1 MRRIINERSRNRKKS
16 QNQLPKK
23 TYNTIFLGG
32 IEVEK
37 KQSLRLESNDKLLS
51 IISKNLMMHMDNSN
65 SGPSEIISETKVVT
79 SNQSNNTNSK
89 ANDNKTSSSKENQNT
104 NSSKEKISSKRT
116 GKNIF
121 FDNNIKMSSD
131 IGFIFNGKPVKKSE
145 EELLLDEQYNTI
157 DYFLKSLAEKNKA
170 FKSMHESKEAYSS
183 SNIGFLNTTKAS
195 TKSEEKNTKVTLQNL
210 IESDSRPLRGEY
222 PCIILND
229 KIDVEKA
236 DNKLEILM
244 KVMEDYK
251 DIIMERIYCKNFQD
265 RIMLSIFLCLSQL
278 SFKLYESKENS
289 KKLNNLRQYICG
301 MTGNIKY
308 NLTNNP
314 NFTFTSINQKYIEII
329 DIKNQSINQNEN
341 HSKENNNNEH
351 ENLSLQNEN
360 SSFISDK
367 SNMTSNDNNKDIGYK
382 YNYDDEEQDII
393 NENFEDFNEFNE
405 IDKEYLYQN
414 NNILYEMENEKE
426 NKNINNNENHPLFNK
441 HTSNDEDNEM
451 LSKISKNKFRRNATH
466 KINFEKGTN
475 KNNTNYT
482 SNFTMTSNRKQNNYD
497 FQITDINEKN
507 TEDKDNDTDDSIDSE
522 EGIYEIHENHKYD
535 IPKLL
540 FYEDHIKDKDKRKIN
555 KNNHVEIRA
564 DQEIIKDKK
573 RLKELNDMGYANIIT
588 IINKDPKFLPNHEL
602 NLTPF
607 EINEFIKEREKKQ
620 IQQII
625 LNNPKMKDKA
635 DEKKNNKNADNH
647 HNNSFF
653 SNLSKSDSYF
663 NEEEFDKN
671 KILNFADD
679 DEEEESDE
687 DEEDEEDDQKNN

>member
-16 QNQLPKK
+16 QNQVPKK

-32 IEVEK
+32 VEVEK
-37 KQSLRLESNDKLLS
+37 KQSLRLESNDKLFS
-51 IISKNLMMHMDNSN
+51 IIGQSLIRHMNNSN
-65 SGPSEIISETKVVT
+65 SNPSEIISESKIVT
-79 SNQSNNTNSK
+79 SNQSNNTNSRGLE
-89 ANDNKTSSSKENQNT
+89 NKTSSSKENLNT
-104 NSSKEKISSKRT
+104 NSSKDKMSLKRT
-116 GKNIF
+116 GKNNF
-121 FDNNIKMSSD
+121 NDYNIKMSSD
-131 IGFIFNGKPVKKSE
+131 VSFIFNGKPVKKSE
-145 EELLLDEQYNTI
+145 EELLLDDQYNTI
-157 DYFLKSLAEKNKA
+157 DYFLKSLAEKNKI

-210 IESDSRPLRGEY
+210 MESDIRHIRGEY
-222 PCIILND
+222 PSIILND

-251 DIIMERIYCKNFQD
+251 DIIMEKIYCKNFQD

-289 KKLNNLRQYICG
+289 KKLNNFRHYICG

-329 DIKNQSINQNEN
+329 DIKNQNINKNEN
-341 HSKENNNNEH
+341 HPKDNNNNNNEH
-351 ENLSLQNEN
+351 ANLSLHEN
-360 SSFISDK
+360 SSFLSEN
-367 SNMTSNDNNKDIGYK
+367 SNMTSNDNNKYISYK

-393 NENFEDFNEFNE
+393 NENFEDFNECNE
-405 IDKEYLYQN
+405 IDKDYLYQN
-414 NNILYEMENEKE
+414 NNILYGIDNEKE
-426 NKNINNNENHPLFNK
+426 NKNINNNENHPILNK
-441 HTSNDEDNEM
+441 HTSNDEDNEI
-451 LSKISKNKFRRNATH
+451 LTKLSKNKFRRNATH

-482 SNFTMTSNRKQNNYD
+482 SNVAMTTNRKQKNYE
-497 FQITDINEKN
+497 FQIIDINDKN
-507 TEDKDNDTDDSIDSE
+507 NLENKDNDIDDSIDSE

-540 FYEDHIKDKDKRKIN
+540 FYEDHINDKDKRKIN

-564 DQEIIKDKK
+564 DPEIIKDKK
-573 RLKELNDMGYANIIT
+573 RLKELNDMGYNNIIT
-588 IINKDPKFLPNHEL
+588 IINKDPNLLPNHEL

-625 LNNPKMKDKA
+625 LNNPKMKDK
-635 DEKKNNKNADNH
+635 DGEKRHVDNH

-653 SNLSKSDSYF
+653 SNISKSDSYI
-663 NEEEFDKN
+663 NEEEFGKN

-679 DEEEESDE
+679 EEEEENDE
-687 DEEDEEDDQKNN
+687 DEDDEEDDNNNK

>member
-16 QNQLPKK
+16 QNQVPKK

-32 IEVEK
+32 VEVEK
-37 KQSLRLESNDKLLS
+37 KQSLRLESNDKLFS
-51 IISKNLMMHMDNSN
+51 IIGQSLIRHMNNSN
-65 SGPSEIISETKVVT
+65 SNPSEIISESKIVT
-79 SNQSNNTNSK
+79 SNQSNNTNSRGLE
-89 ANDNKTSSSKENQNT
+89 NKTSSSKENLNT
-104 NSSKEKISSKRT
+104 NSSKDKMSLKRT
-116 GKNIF
+116 GKNNF
-121 FDNNIKMSSD
+121 NDYNIKMSSD
-131 IGFIFNGKPVKKSE
+131 VSFIFNGKPVKKSE
-145 EELLLDEQYNTI
+145 EELLLDDQYNTI
-157 DYFLKSLAEKNKA
+157 DYFLKSLAEKNKI

-210 IESDSRPLRGEY
+210 MESDIRHIRGEY
-222 PCIILND
+222 PSIILND

-251 DIIMERIYCKNFQD
+251 DIIMEKIYCKNFQD

-289 KKLNNLRQYICG
+289 KKLNNFRHYICG

-329 DIKNQSINQNEN
+329 DIKNQNINKNEN
-341 HSKENNNNEH
+341 HPKDNNNNNNEH
-351 ENLSLQNEN
+351 ENLSLHEN
-360 SSFISDK
+360 SSFLSEN
-367 SNMTSNDNNKDIGYK
+367 SNMTSNDNNKYISYK

-393 NENFEDFNEFNE
+393 NENFEDFNECNE
-405 IDKEYLYQN
+405 IDKDYLYQN
-414 NNILYEMENEKE
+414 NNILYGIDNEKE
-426 NKNINNNENHPLFNK
+426 NKNINNNENHPILNK
-441 HTSNDEDNEM
+441 HTSNDEDNEI
-451 LSKISKNKFRRNATH
+451 LTKLSKNKFRRNATH

-482 SNFTMTSNRKQNNYD
+482 SNVAMTTNRKQKNYE
-497 FQITDINEKN
+497 FQIIDINDKN
-507 TEDKDNDTDDSIDSE
+507 NLENKDNDIDDSIDSE

-540 FYEDHIKDKDKRKIN
+540 FYEDHINDKDKRKIN

-564 DQEIIKDKK
+564 DPEIIKDKK
-573 RLKELNDMGYANIIT
+573 RLKELNDMGYNNIIT
-588 IINKDPKFLPNHEL
+588 IINKDPNLLPNHEL

-625 LNNPKMKDKA
+625 LNNPKMKDK
-635 DEKKNNKNADNH
+635 DGEKRHVDNH

-653 SNLSKSDSYF
+653 SNISKSDSYI
-663 NEEEFDKN
+663 NEEEFGKN

-679 DEEEESDE
+679 EEEEENDE
-687 DEEDEEDDQKNN
+687 DEDDEEDDNNNK

>member
-16 QNQLPKK
+16 QNQVPKK

-32 IEVEK
+32 VEVEK
-37 KQSLRLESNDKLLS
+37 KQSLRLESNDKLFS
-51 IISKNLMMHMDNSN
+51 IIGQSLIRHMNNSN
-65 SGPSEIISETKVVT
+65 SNPSEIISESKIVT
-79 SNQSNNTNSK
+79 SNQSNNTNSRGLE
-89 ANDNKTSSSKENQNT
+89 NKTSSSKENLNT
-104 NSSKEKISSKRT
+104 NSSKDKMSLKRT
-116 GKNIF
+116 GKNNF
-121 FDNNIKMSSD
+121 NDYNIKMSSD
-131 IGFIFNGKPVKKSE
+131 VSFIFNGKPVKKSE
-145 EELLLDEQYNTI
+145 EELLLDDQYNTI
-157 DYFLKSLAEKNKA
+157 DYFLKSLAEKNKI

-210 IESDSRPLRGEY
+210 MESDIRHIRGEY
-222 PCIILND
+222 PSIILND

-251 DIIMERIYCKNFQD
+251 DIIMEKIYCKNFQD

-289 KKLNNLRQYICG
+289 KKLNNFRHYICG

-329 DIKNQSINQNEN
+329 DIKNQNINKNEN
-341 HSKENNNNEH
+341 HPKDNNNNNNEH
-351 ENLSLQNEN
+351 ENLSLHEN
-360 SSFISDK
+360 SSFLSEN
-367 SNMTSNDNNKDIGYK
+367 SNMTSNDNNKYISYK

-393 NENFEDFNEFNE
+393 NENFEDFNECNE
-405 IDKEYLYQN
+405 IDKDYLYQN
-414 NNILYEMENEKE
+414 NNILYGIDNEKE
-426 NKNINNNENHPLFNK
+426 NKNINNNENHPILNK
-441 HTSNDEDNEM
+441 HISNDEDNEI
-451 LSKISKNKFRRNATH
+451 LSKLSKNKFRRNATH

-482 SNFTMTSNRKQNNYD
+482 SNVAMTTNRKQKNYE
-497 FQITDINEKN
+497 FQIIDINDKN
-507 TEDKDNDTDDSIDSE
+507 NLENKDNDIDDSIDSE

-540 FYEDHIKDKDKRKIN
+540 FYEDHINDKDKRKIN

-564 DQEIIKDKK
+564 DPEIIKDKK
-573 RLKELNDMGYANIIT
+573 RLKELNDMGYNNIIT
-588 IINKDPKFLPNHEL
+588 IINKDPKLLPNHEL

-625 LNNPKMKDKA
+625 LNNPKMKDK
-635 DEKKNNKNADNH
+635 DGEKRHADNH

-653 SNLSKSDSYF
+653 SNLSKSDSYI
-663 NEEEFDKN
+663 NEEEFGKN

-679 DEEEESDE
+679 EEEEENDE
-687 DEEDEEDDQKNN
+687 DEDDEEDDNNNK

>member
-16 QNQLPKK
+16 QNQVPKK

-32 IEVEK
+32 VEVEK
-37 KQSLRLESNDKLLS
+37 KQSLRLESNDKLFS
-51 IISKNLMMHMDNSN
+51 IIGQSLIRHMNNSN
-65 SGPSEIISETKVVT
+65 SNPSEIISESKIVT
-79 SNQSNNTNSK
+79 SNQSNNTNSRGLE
-89 ANDNKTSSSKENQNT
+89 NKTSSSKENLNT
-104 NSSKEKISSKRT
+104 NSSKDKMSLKRT
-116 GKNIF
+116 GKNNF
-121 FDNNIKMSSD
+121 NDYNIKMSSD
-131 IGFIFNGKPVKKSE
+131 VSFIFNGKPVKKSE
-145 EELLLDEQYNTI
+145 EELLLDDQYNTI
-157 DYFLKSLAEKNKA
+157 DYFLKSLAEKNKI

-210 IESDSRPLRGEY
+210 MESDIRHIRGEY
-222 PCIILND
+222 PSIILND

-251 DIIMERIYCKNFQD
+251 DIIMEKIYCKNFQD

-289 KKLNNLRQYICG
+289 KKLNNFRHYICG

-329 DIKNQSINQNEN
+329 DIKNQNINKNEN
-341 HSKENNNNEH
+341 HPKDNNNNNNEH
-351 ENLSLQNEN
+351 ANLSLHEN
-360 SSFISDK
+360 SSFLSEN
-367 SNMTSNDNNKDIGYK
+367 SNMTSNDNNKYISYK

-393 NENFEDFNEFNE
+393 NENFEDFNECNE
-405 IDKEYLYQN
+405 IDKDYLYQN
-414 NNILYEMENEKE
+414 NNILYGMDNEKE
-426 NKNINNNENHPLFNK
+426 NKNINNNENHPILNK
-441 HTSNDEDNEM
+441 HTSNDEDNEI
-451 LSKISKNKFRRNATH
+451 LSKLSKNKFRRNATH

-482 SNFTMTSNRKQNNYD
+482 SNVAMTTNRKQKNYE
-497 FQITDINEKN
+497 FQIIDINDKN
-507 TEDKDNDTDDSIDSE
+507 NLENKDNDIDDSIDSE

-540 FYEDHIKDKDKRKIN
+540 FYEDHINDKDKRKIN

-564 DQEIIKDKK
+564 DPEIIKDKK
-573 RLKELNDMGYANIIT
+573 RLKELNDMGYNNIIT
-588 IINKDPKFLPNHEL
+588 IINKDPNLLPNHEL

-625 LNNPKMKDKA
+625 LNNPKMKDK
-635 DEKKNNKNADNH
+635 DGEKRHADNH

-653 SNLSKSDSYF
+653 SNISKSDSYI
-663 NEEEFDKN
+663 NEEEFGKN

-679 DEEEESDE
+679 EEEEENDE
-687 DEEDEEDDQKNN
+687 DEEDEEDDNNNK

>member
-16 QNQLPKK
+16 QNQPQKK
-23 TYNTIFLGG
+23 AYNTIFLGG
-32 IEVEK
+32 VEVEK

-51 IISKNLMMHMDNSN
+51 IIGQNLMMHMDNSN
-65 SGPSEIISETKVVT
+65 SSPSEIISETKVVT
-79 SNQSNNTNSK
+79 SNQSNNTNSRTI
-89 ANDNKTSSSKENQNT
+89 DNKTSSSKENQNT
-104 NSSKEKISSKRT
+104 NSSKEKISLKRT
-116 GKNIF
+116 GKSNF
-121 FDNNIKMSSD
+121 FDSNIKMSSD
-131 IGFIFNGKPVKKSE
+131 VSYIFNGKPVKKSE
-145 EELLLDEQYNTI
+145 DELMLDEQYNTLEI
-157 DYFLKSLAEKNKA
+157 FLKSLAEKNKT

-195 TKSEEKNTKVTLQNL
+195 TKSEDKNTKVTLQNL
-210 IESDSRPLRGEY
+210 MESDIRHIRGEY

-251 DIIMERIYCKNFQD
+251 DVIMERIYCKNFQD

-289 KKLNNLRQYICG
+289 KKLNNFRKYICG

-308 NLTNNP
+308 NLSNNP

-329 DIKNQSINQNEN
+329 DIKNQNINQNGN
-341 HSKENNNNEH
+341 HSKENNNNNNNEH
-351 ENLSLQNEN
+351 ENLSLQNEE
-360 SSFISDK
+360 SSFLSENLD
-367 SNMTSNDNNKDIGYK
+367 SNDNNKNVSYK
-382 YNYDDEEQDII
+382 YNYDDEEQEII

-405 IDKEYLYQN
+405 IDKDYQYQN

-426 NKNINNNENHPLFNK
+426 NKNISNNENHPIFNK
-441 HTSNDEDNEM
+441 RSSNEEVNEII
-451 LSKISKNKFRRNATH
+451 SKLPKNKFRRNATH
-466 KINFEKGTN
+466 KINYEKGTN

-482 SNFTMTSNRKQNNYD
+482 SNMTMTSNRKQNNYD
-497 FQITDINEKN
+497 FQIEDVNDKN
-507 TEDKDNDTDDSIDSE
+507 NLEDKNNGTDDSIDSE

-540 FYEDHIKDKDKRKIN
+540 FYEDHIRDKDKRKIN

-564 DQEIIKDKK
+564 DPEIVKDKK
-573 RLKELNDMGYANIIT
+573 RLKELNDMGVANIIT
-588 IINKDPKFLPNHEL
+588 IINKDPKLLPNHEL

-625 LNNPKMKDKA
+625 LNNPKMKNKV
-635 DEKKNNKNADNH
+635 DEKKHHKNTDNH
-647 HNNSFF
+647 YNNSFF
-653 SNLSKSDSYF
+653 SNLSKSDSYLH
-663 NEEEFDKN
+663 EEEFGKN

-679 DEEEESDE
+679 EEEEENDE
-687 DEEDEEDDQKNN
+687 GKEGNNNK

>member
-16 QNQLPKK
+16 QNQVPKK

-32 IEVEK
+32 VEVEK
-37 KQSLRLESNDKLLS
+37 KQSLRLESNDKLFS
-51 IISKNLMMHMDNSN
+51 IIGQSLIRHMNNSN
-65 SGPSEIISETKVVT
+65 SNPSEIISESKIVT
-79 SNQSNNTNSK
+79 SNQSNNTNSRGLE
-89 ANDNKTSSSKENQNT
+89 NKTSSSKENLNT
-104 NSSKEKISSKRT
+104 NSSKDKMSLKRT
-116 GKNIF
+116 GKNNF
-121 FDNNIKMSSD
+121 NDYNIKMSSD
-131 IGFIFNGKPVKKSE
+131 VSFIFNGKPVKKSE
-145 EELLLDEQYNTI
+145 EELLLDDQYNTI
-157 DYFLKSLAEKNKA
+157 DYFLKSLAEKNKI

-210 IESDSRPLRGEY
+210 MESDIRHIRGEY
-222 PCIILND
+222 PSIILND

-251 DIIMERIYCKNFQD
+251 DIIMEKIYCKNFQD

-289 KKLNNLRQYICG
+289 KKLNNFRHYICG

-329 DIKNQSINQNEN
+329 DIKNQNINKNEN
-341 HSKENNNNEH
+341 HPKDNNNNNNEH
-351 ENLSLQNEN
+351 ANLSLHEN
-360 SSFISDK
+360 SSFLSEN
-367 SNMTSNDNNKDIGYK
+367 SNMTSNDNNKYISYK

-393 NENFEDFNEFNE
+393 NENFEDFNECNE
-405 IDKEYLYQN
+405 IDKDYLYQN
-414 NNILYEMENEKE
+414 NNILYGMDNEKE
-426 NKNINNNENHPLFNK
+426 NKNINNNENHPILNK
-441 HTSNDEDNEM
+441 HTSNDEDNEI
-451 LSKISKNKFRRNATH
+451 LSKLSKNKFRRNATH

-482 SNFTMTSNRKQNNYD
+482 SNVAMTTNRKQKNYE
-497 FQITDINEKN
+497 FQIIDINDKN
-507 TEDKDNDTDDSIDSE
+507 NLENKDNDIDDSIDSE

-540 FYEDHIKDKDKRKIN
+540 FYEDHINDKDKRKIN

-564 DQEIIKDKK
+564 DPEIIKDKK
-573 RLKELNDMGYANIIT
+573 RLKELNDMGYNNIIT
-588 IINKDPKFLPNHEL
+588 IINKDPKLLPNHEL

-625 LNNPKMKDKA
+625 LNNPKMKDK
-635 DEKKNNKNADNH
+635 DGEKRHADNH

-653 SNLSKSDSYF
+653 SNISKSDSYI
-663 NEEEFDKN
+663 NEEEFGKN

-679 DEEEESDE
+679 EEEEENDE
-687 DEEDEEDDQKNN
+687 DEEDEEDDNNNK

>member
-16 QNQLPKK
+16 QNQVPKK

-32 IEVEK
+32 VEVEK
-37 KQSLRLESNDKLLS
+37 KQSLRLESNDKLFS
-51 IISKNLMMHMDNSN
+51 IIGQSLIRHMNNSN
-65 SGPSEIISETKVVT
+65 SNPSEIISESKIVT
-79 SNQSNNTNSK
+79 SNQSNNTNSRGLE
-89 ANDNKTSSSKENQNT
+89 NKTSSSKENLNT
-104 NSSKEKISSKRT
+104 NSSKDKMSLKRT
-116 GKNIF
+116 GKNNF
-121 FDNNIKMSSD
+121 NDYNIKMSSD
-131 IGFIFNGKPVKKSE
+131 VSFIFNGKPVKKSE
-145 EELLLDEQYNTI
+145 EELLLDDQYNTI
-157 DYFLKSLAEKNKA
+157 DYFLKSLAEKNKI

-210 IESDSRPLRGEY
+210 MESDIRHIRGEY
-222 PCIILND
+222 PSIILND

-251 DIIMERIYCKNFQD
+251 DIIMEKIYCKNFQD

-289 KKLNNLRQYICG
+289 KKLNNFRHYICG

-329 DIKNQSINQNEN
+329 DIKNQNINKNEN
-341 HSKENNNNEH
+341 HPKDNNNNNNEH
-351 ENLSLQNEN
+351 TNLSLHEN
-360 SSFISDK
+360 SSFLSEN
-367 SNMTSNDNNKDIGYK
+367 SNMTSNDNNKYISYK

-393 NENFEDFNEFNE
+393 NENFEDFNECNE
-405 IDKEYLYQN
+405 IDKDYLYQN
-414 NNILYEMENEKE
+414 NNILYGMDNEKE
-426 NKNINNNENHPLFNK
+426 NKNINNNENHPILNK
-441 HTSNDEDNEM
+441 HTSNDEDNEI
-451 LSKISKNKFRRNATH
+451 LTKLSKNKFRRNATH

-482 SNFTMTSNRKQNNYD
+482 SNVAMTTNRKQKNYE
-497 FQITDINEKN
+497 FQIIDINDKN
-507 TEDKDNDTDDSIDSE
+507 NLENKDNDIDDSIDSE

-540 FYEDHIKDKDKRKIN
+540 FYEDHINDKDKRKIN

-564 DQEIIKDKK
+564 DPEIIKDKK
-573 RLKELNDMGYANIIT
+573 RLKELNDMGYNNIIT
-588 IINKDPKFLPNHEL
+588 IINKDPNLLPNHEL

-625 LNNPKMKDKA
+625 LNNPKMKDK
-635 DEKKNNKNADNH
+635 DGEKRHADNH

-653 SNLSKSDSYF
+653 SNLSKSDSYI
-663 NEEEFDKN
+663 NEEEFGKN

-679 DEEEESDE
+679 EEEEENDE
-687 DEEDEEDDQKNN
+687 DEEDEEDDNNNK

>member
-16 QNQLPKK
+16 QNQVPKK

-32 IEVEK
+32 VEVEK
-37 KQSLRLESNDKLLS
+37 KQSLRLESNDKLFS
-51 IISKNLMMHMDNSN
+51 IIGQSLIRHMNNSN
-65 SGPSEIISETKVVT
+65 SNPSEIISESKIVT
-79 SNQSNNTNSK
+79 SNQSNNTNSRGLE
-89 ANDNKTSSSKENQNT
+89 NKTSSSKENLNT
-104 NSSKEKISSKRT
+104 NSSKDKMSLKRT
-116 GKNIF
+116 GKNNF
-121 FDNNIKMSSD
+121 NDYNIKMSSD
-131 IGFIFNGKPVKKSE
+131 VSFIFNGKPVKKSE
-145 EELLLDEQYNTI
+145 EELLLDDQYNTI
-157 DYFLKSLAEKNKA
+157 DYFLKSLAEKNKI

-210 IESDSRPLRGEY
+210 MESDIRHIRGEY
-222 PCIILND
+222 PSIILND

-251 DIIMERIYCKNFQD
+251 DIIMEKIYCKNFQD

-289 KKLNNLRQYICG
+289 KKLNNFRHYICG

-329 DIKNQSINQNEN
+329 DIKNQNLNKNEN
-341 HSKENNNNEH
+341 HPKDNNNNNNEH
-351 ENLSLQNEN
+351 ENLSLHEN
-360 SSFISDK
+360 SSFLSEN
-367 SNMTSNDNNKDIGYK
+367 SNMTSNDNNKYISYK

-393 NENFEDFNEFNE
+393 NENFEDFNECNE
-405 IDKEYLYQN
+405 IDKDYLYQN
-414 NNILYEMENEKE
+414 NNILYGMDNEKE
-426 NKNINNNENHPLFNK
+426 NKNINNNENHPILNK
-441 HTSNDEDNEM
+441 HTSNDEDNEI
-451 LSKISKNKFRRNATH
+451 LTKLSKNKFRRNATH

-482 SNFTMTSNRKQNNYD
+482 SNVAMTTNRKQKNYE
-497 FQITDINEKN
+497 FQIIDINDKN
-507 TEDKDNDTDDSIDSE
+507 NLENKDNDIDDSIDSE

-540 FYEDHIKDKDKRKIN
+540 FYEDHINDKDKRKIN

-564 DQEIIKDKK
+564 DPEIIKDKK
-573 RLKELNDMGYANIIT
+573 RLKELNDMGYNNIIT
-588 IINKDPKFLPNHEL
+588 IINKDPKLLPNHEL

-625 LNNPKMKDKA
+625 LNNPKMKDK
-635 DEKKNNKNADNH
+635 DGEKRHADNH

-653 SNLSKSDSYF
+653 SNISKSDSYI
-663 NEEEFDKN
+663 NEEEFGKN

-679 DEEEESDE
+679 EEEEENDE
-687 DEEDEEDDQKNN
+687 DEEDEEDDNNNK

>member
-16 QNQLPKK
+16 QNQVPKK

-32 IEVEK
+32 VEVEK
-37 KQSLRLESNDKLLS
+37 KQSLRLESNDKLFS
-51 IISKNLMMHMDNSN
+51 IIGQSLIRHMNNSN
-65 SGPSEIISETKVVT
+65 SNPSEIISESKIVT
-79 SNQSNNTNSK
+79 SNQSNNTNSRGLE
-89 ANDNKTSSSKENQNT
+89 NKTSSSKENLNT
-104 NSSKEKISSKRT
+104 NSSKDKMSLKRT
-116 GKNIF
+116 GKNNF
-121 FDNNIKMSSD
+121 NDYNIKMSSD
-131 IGFIFNGKPVKKSE
+131 VSFIFNGKPVKKSE
-145 EELLLDEQYNTI
+145 EELLLDDQYNTI
-157 DYFLKSLAEKNKA
+157 DYFLKSLAEKNKI

-210 IESDSRPLRGEY
+210 MESDIRHIRGEY
-222 PCIILND
+222 PSIILND

-236 DNKLEILM
+236 DNKLEELM

-251 DIIMERIYCKNFQD
+251 DIIMEKIYCKNFQD

-289 KKLNNLRQYICG
+289 KKLNNFRHYICG

-329 DIKNQSINQNEN
+329 DIKNQNINKNEN
-341 HSKENNNNEH
+341 HPKDNNNNNNEH
-351 ENLSLQNEN
+351 ANLSLHEN
-360 SSFISDK
+360 SSFLSEN
-367 SNMTSNDNNKDIGYK
+367 SNMTSNDNNKYISYK

-393 NENFEDFNEFNE
+393 NENFEDFNECNE
-405 IDKEYLYQN
+405 IDKDYLYQN
-414 NNILYEMENEKE
+414 NNILYGMDNEKE
-426 NKNINNNENHPLFNK
+426 NKNINNNENHPILNK
-441 HTSNDEDNEM
+441 HTSNDEDNEI
-451 LSKISKNKFRRNATH
+451 LSKLSKNKFRRNATH

-482 SNFTMTSNRKQNNYD
+482 SNVAMTTNRKQKNYE
-497 FQITDINEKN
+497 FQIIDINDKN
-507 TEDKDNDTDDSIDSE
+507 NLENKDNDIDDSIDSE

-540 FYEDHIKDKDKRKIN
+540 FYEDHINDKDKRKIN

-564 DQEIIKDKK
+564 DPEIIKDKK
-573 RLKELNDMGYANIIT
+573 RLKELNDMGYNNIIT
-588 IINKDPKFLPNHEL
+588 IINKDPKLLPNHEL

-625 LNNPKMKDKA
+625 LNNPKMKDK
-635 DEKKNNKNADNH
+635 DGEKRHVDNH

-653 SNLSKSDSYF
+653 SNISKSDSYI
-663 NEEEFDKN
+663 NEEEFGKN

-679 DEEEESDE
+679 EEEEENDE
-687 DEEDEEDDQKNN
+687 DEDDEEDDNNNK

>member
-16 QNQLPKK
+16 QNQVPKK

-32 IEVEK
+32 VEVEK
-37 KQSLRLESNDKLLS
+37 KQSLRLESNDKLFS
-51 IISKNLMMHMDNSN
+51 IIGQSLIRHMNNSN
-65 SGPSEIISETKVVT
+65 SNPSEIISESKIVT
-79 SNQSNNTNSK
+79 SNQSNNTNSRGLE
-89 ANDNKTSSSKENQNT
+89 NKTSSSKENLNT
-104 NSSKEKISSKRT
+104 NSSKDKMSLKRT
-116 GKNIF
+116 GKNNF
-121 FDNNIKMSSD
+121 NDYNIKMSSD
-131 IGFIFNGKPVKKSE
+131 VSFIFNGKPVKKSE
-145 EELLLDEQYNTI
+145 EELLLDDQYNTI
-157 DYFLKSLAEKNKA
+157 DYFLKSLAEKNKI

-210 IESDSRPLRGEY
+210 MESDIRHIRGEY
-222 PCIILND
+222 PSIILND

-251 DIIMERIYCKNFQD
+251 DIIMEKIYCKNFQD

-289 KKLNNLRQYICG
+289 KKLNNFRHYICG

-329 DIKNQSINQNEN
+329 DIKNQNLNKNEN
-341 HSKENNNNEH
+341 HPKDNNNNNNEH
-351 ENLSLQNEN
+351 ENLSLHEN
-360 SSFISDK
+360 SSFLSEN
-367 SNMTSNDNNKDIGYK
+367 SNMTSNDNNKYISYK

-393 NENFEDFNEFNE
+393 NENFEDFNECNE
-405 IDKEYLYQN
+405 IDKDYLYQN
-414 NNILYEMENEKE
+414 NNILYGMDNEKE
-426 NKNINNNENHPLFNK
+426 NKNINNNENHPILNK
-441 HTSNDEDNEM
+441 HTSNDEDNEI
-451 LSKISKNKFRRNATH
+451 LSKLSKNKFRRNATH

-482 SNFTMTSNRKQNNYD
+482 SNVAMTTNRKQKNYE
-497 FQITDINEKN
+497 FQIIDINDKN
-507 TEDKDNDTDDSIDSE
+507 NLENKDNDIDDSIDSE

-540 FYEDHIKDKDKRKIN
+540 FYEDHINDKDKRKIN

-564 DQEIIKDKK
+564 DPEIIKDKK
-573 RLKELNDMGYANIIT
+573 RLKELNDMGYNNIIT
-588 IINKDPKFLPNHEL
+588 IINKDPKLLPNHEL

-625 LNNPKMKDKA
+625 LNNPKMKDK
-635 DEKKNNKNADNH
+635 DGEKRHADNH

-653 SNLSKSDSYF
+653 SNISKSDSYI
-663 NEEEFDKN
+663 NEEEFGKN

-679 DEEEESDE
+679 EEEEENDE
-687 DEEDEEDDQKNN
+687 DEEDEEDDNNNK

>member
-16 QNQLPKK
+16 QNQVPKK

-32 IEVEK
+32 VEVEK
-37 KQSLRLESNDKLLS
+37 KQSLRLESNDKLFS
-51 IISKNLMMHMDNSN
+51 IIGQSLIRHMNNSN
-65 SGPSEIISETKVVT
+65 SNPSEIISESKIVT
-79 SNQSNNTNSK
+79 SNQSNNTNSRGLE
-89 ANDNKTSSSKENQNT
+89 NKTSSSKENLNT
-104 NSSKEKISSKRT
+104 NSSKDKMSLKRT
-116 GKNIF
+116 GKNNF
-121 FDNNIKMSSD
+121 NDYNIKMSSD
-131 IGFIFNGKPVKKSE
+131 VSFIFNGKPVKKSE
-145 EELLLDEQYNTI
+145 EELLLDDQYNTI
-157 DYFLKSLAEKNKA
+157 DYFLKSLAEKNKI

-210 IESDSRPLRGEY
+210 MESDIRHIRGEY
-222 PCIILND
+222 PSIILND

-251 DIIMERIYCKNFQD
+251 DIIMEKIYCKNFQD

-289 KKLNNLRQYICG
+289 KKLNNFRHYICG

-329 DIKNQSINQNEN
+329 DIKNQNINKNEN
-341 HSKENNNNEH
+341 HPKDNNNNNNEH
-351 ENLSLQNEN
+351 ENLSLHEN
-360 SSFISDK
+360 SSFLSEN
-367 SNMTSNDNNKDIGYK
+367 SNMTSNDNNKYISYK

-393 NENFEDFNEFNE
+393 NENFEDFNECNE
-405 IDKEYLYQN
+405 IDKDYLYQN
-414 NNILYEMENEKE
+414 NNILYGMDNEKE
-426 NKNINNNENHPLFNK
+426 NKNINNNENHPILNK
-441 HTSNDEDNEM
+441 HTSNDEDNEI
-451 LSKISKNKFRRNATH
+451 LSKLSKNKFRRNATH

-482 SNFTMTSNRKQNNYD
+482 SNVAMTTNRKQKNYE
-497 FQITDINEKN
+497 FQIIDINDKN
-507 TEDKDNDTDDSIDSE
+507 NLENKDNDIDDSIDSE

-540 FYEDHIKDKDKRKIN
+540 FYEDHINDKDKRKIN

-564 DQEIIKDKK
+564 DPEIIKDKK
-573 RLKELNDMGYANIIT
+573 RLKELNDMGYNNIIT
-588 IINKDPKFLPNHEL
+588 IINKDPNLLPNHEL

-625 LNNPKMKDKA
+625 LNNPKMKDK
-635 DEKKNNKNADNH
+635 DGEKRHADNH

-653 SNLSKSDSYF
+653 SNLSKSDSYI
-663 NEEEFDKN
+663 NEEEFGKN

-679 DEEEESDE
+679 EEEEENDE
-687 DEEDEEDDQKNN
+687 DEEDEEDDNNNK

>member
-16 QNQLPKK
+16 QNQVPKK

-32 IEVEK
+32 VEVEK
-37 KQSLRLESNDKLLS
+37 KQSLRLESNDKLFS
-51 IISKNLMMHMDNSN
+51 IIGQSLIRHMNNSN
-65 SGPSEIISETKVVT
+65 SSPTEIISETKVVA
-79 SNQSNNTNSK
+79 SNHSNNTNSRGLE
-89 ANDNKTSSSKENQNT
+89 NKTSSSKENLNT
-104 NSSKEKISSKRT
+104 NSSKDKMSLKRT
-116 GKNIF
+116 GKNNF
-121 FDNNIKMSSD
+121 NDYNIKMSSD
-131 IGFIFNGKPVKKSE
+131 VSFIFNGKPVKKSE
-145 EELLLDEQYNTI
+145 EELLLDDQYNTI
-157 DYFLKSLAEKNKA
+157 DYFLKSLAEKNKI

-210 IESDSRPLRGEY
+210 MESDIRHIRGEY
-222 PCIILND
+222 PSIILND

-251 DIIMERIYCKNFQD
+251 DIIMEKIYCKNFQD

-289 KKLNNLRQYICG
+289 KKLNNFRHYICG

-329 DIKNQSINQNEN
+329 DIKNQNINKNEN
-341 HSKENNNNEH
+341 HPKDNNNNNNEH
-351 ENLSLQNEN
+351 ENLSLHEN
-360 SSFISDK
+360 SSFLSEN
-367 SNMTSNDNNKDIGYK
+367 SNMTSNDNNKYISYK

-393 NENFEDFNEFNE
+393 NENFEDFNQFNG
-405 IDKEYLYQN
+405 IDKDYLYQN
-414 NNILYEMENEKE
+414 NNILYEMDNA
-426 NKNINNNENHPLFNK
+426 NNNENHPLFNK
-441 HTSNDEDNEM
+441 FISHDEENE
-451 LSKISKNKFRRNATH
+451 LVSKLSKNKFRRNATH
-466 KINFEKGTN
+466 KITLEKGTS

-482 SNFTMTSNRKQNNYD
+482 SNVAMTTNRKQKNYE
-497 FQITDINEKN
+497 FQIIDINDKN
-507 TEDKDNDTDDSIDSE
+507 NLENKDNDIDDSIDSE

-540 FYEDHIKDKDKRKIN
+540 FYEDHINDKDKRKIN

-564 DQEIIKDKK
+564 DPEIIKDKK
-573 RLKELNDMGYANIIT
+573 RLKELNDMGYNNIIT
-588 IINKDPKFLPNHEL
+588 IINKDPNLLPNHEL

-625 LNNPKMKDKA
+625 LNNPKMKDK
-635 DEKKNNKNADNH
+635 DGEKRHADNH

-653 SNLSKSDSYF
+653 SNISKSDSYI
-663 NEEEFDKN
+663 NEEEFGKN

-679 DEEEESDE
+679 EEEEENDE
-687 DEEDEEDDQKNN
+687 DEEDEEDDNNNK

>member
-16 QNQLPKK
+16 QNQVPKK

-32 IEVEK
+32 VEVEK
-37 KQSLRLESNDKLLS
+37 KQSLRLESNDKLFS
-51 IISKNLMMHMDNSN
+51 IIGQSLIRHMNNSN
-65 SGPSEIISETKVVT
+65 SNPSEIISESKIVT
-79 SNQSNNTNSK
+79 SNQSNNTNSRGLE
-89 ANDNKTSSSKENQNT
+89 NKTSSSKENLNT
-104 NSSKEKISSKRT
+104 NSSKDKMSLKRT
-116 GKNIF
+116 GKNNF
-121 FDNNIKMSSD
+121 NDYNIKMSSD
-131 IGFIFNGKPVKKSE
+131 VSFIFNGKPVKKSE
-145 EELLLDEQYNTI
+145 EELLLDDQYNTI
-157 DYFLKSLAEKNKA
+157 DYFLKSLAEKNKI

-210 IESDSRPLRGEY
+210 MESDIRHIRGEY
-222 PCIILND
+222 PSIILND

-251 DIIMERIYCKNFQD
+251 DIIMEKIYCKNFQD

-289 KKLNNLRQYICG
+289 KKLNNFRHYICG

-329 DIKNQSINQNEN
+329 DIKNQNINKNEN
-341 HSKENNNNEH
+341 QPKNNNNNNNEH
-351 ENLSLQNEN
+351 ENLSLHEN
-360 SSFISDK
+360 SSFLSEN
-367 SNMTSNDNNKDIGYK
+367 SNMTSNDNNKYISYK

-393 NENFEDFNEFNE
+393 NENFEDFNECNE
-405 IDKEYLYQN
+405 IDKDYLYQN
-414 NNILYEMENEKE
+414 NNILYGMDNEKE
-426 NKNINNNENHPLFNK
+426 NKNINNNENHPILNK
-441 HTSNDEDNEM
+441 HMSNDEDNEI
-451 LSKISKNKFRRNATH
+451 LTKLSKNKFRRNATH

-482 SNFTMTSNRKQNNYD
+482 SNVAMTTNRKQKNYE
-497 FQITDINEKN
+497 FQIIDINDKN
-507 TEDKDNDTDDSIDSE
+507 NFENKDNDIDDSIDSE

-540 FYEDHIKDKDKRKIN
+540 FYEDHINDKDKRKIN

-564 DQEIIKDKK
+564 DPEIIKDKK
-573 RLKELNDMGYANIIT
+573 RLKELNDMGYNNIIT
-588 IINKDPKFLPNHEL
+588 IINKDPNLLPNHEL

-625 LNNPKMKDKA
+625 LNNPKMKDK
-635 DEKKNNKNADNH
+635 DGEKRHVDNH

-653 SNLSKSDSYF
+653 SNISKSDSYI
-663 NEEEFDKN
+663 NEEEFGKN

-679 DEEEESDE
+679 EEEEENDE
-687 DEEDEEDDQKNN
+687 DEEDEEDDNNNK

>member
-16 QNQLPKK
+16 QNQVPKK

-32 IEVEK
+32 VEVEK
-37 KQSLRLESNDKLLS
+37 KQSLRLESNDKLFS
-51 IISKNLMMHMDNSN
+51 IIGQSLIRHMNNSN
-65 SGPSEIISETKVVT
+65 SNPSEIISESKIVT
-79 SNQSNNTNSK
+79 SNQSNNTNSRGLE
-89 ANDNKTSSSKENQNT
+89 NKTSSSKENLNT
-104 NSSKEKISSKRT
+104 NSSKDKMSLKRT
-116 GKNIF
+116 GKNNF
-121 FDNNIKMSSD
+121 NDYNIKMSSD
-131 IGFIFNGKPVKKSE
+131 VSFIFNGKPVKKSE
-145 EELLLDEQYNTI
+145 EELLLDDQYNTI
-157 DYFLKSLAEKNKA
+157 DYFLKSLAEKNKI

-210 IESDSRPLRGEY
+210 MESDIRHIRGEY
-222 PCIILND
+222 PSIILND

-251 DIIMERIYCKNFQD
+251 DIIMEKIYCKNFQD

-289 KKLNNLRQYICG
+289 KKLNNFRHYICG

-329 DIKNQSINQNEN
+329 DIKNQNINKNEN
-341 HSKENNNNEH
+341 HPKDNNNNNNEH
-351 ENLSLQNEN
+351 ANLSLHEN
-360 SSFISDK
+360 SSFLSEN
-367 SNMTSNDNNKDIGYK
+367 SNMTSNDNNKYISYK

-393 NENFEDFNEFNE
+393 NENFEDFNECNE
-405 IDKEYLYQN
+405 IDKDYLYQN
-414 NNILYEMENEKE
+414 NNILYGMDNEKE
-426 NKNINNNENHPLFNK
+426 NKNINNNENHPILNK
-441 HTSNDEDNEM
+441 HMSNDEDNEI
-451 LSKISKNKFRRNATH
+451 LTKLSKNKFRRNATH

-482 SNFTMTSNRKQNNYD
+482 SNVAMTTNRKQKNYE
-497 FQITDINEKN
+497 FQIIDINDKN
-507 TEDKDNDTDDSIDSE
+507 NLENKDNDIDDSIDSE

-540 FYEDHIKDKDKRKIN
+540 FYEDHINDKDKRKIN

-564 DQEIIKDKK
+564 DPEIIKDKK
-573 RLKELNDMGYANIIT
+573 RLKELNDMGYNNIIT
-588 IINKDPKFLPNHEL
+588 IINKDPKLLPNHEL

-625 LNNPKMKDKA
+625 LNNPKMKDK
-635 DEKKNNKNADNH
+635 DGEKRHADNH

-653 SNLSKSDSYF
+653 SNLSKSDSYI
-663 NEEEFDKN
+663 NEEEFGKN

-679 DEEEESDE
+679 EEEEENDE
-687 DEEDEEDDQKNN
+687 DEEDEEDDNNNK

>member
-16 QNQLPKK
+16 QNQVPKK

-32 IEVEK
+32 VEVEK
-37 KQSLRLESNDKLLS
+37 KQSLRLESNDKLFS
-51 IISKNLMMHMDNSN
+51 IIGQSLIRHMNNSN
-65 SGPSEIISETKVVT
+65 SNPSEIISESKIVT
-79 SNQSNNTNSK
+79 SNQSNNTNSRGLE
-89 ANDNKTSSSKENQNT
+89 NKTSSSKENLNT
-104 NSSKEKISSKRT
+104 NSSKDKMSLKRT
-116 GKNIF
+116 GKNNF
-121 FDNNIKMSSD
+121 NDYNIKMSSD
-131 IGFIFNGKPVKKSE
+131 VSFIFNGKPVKKSE
-145 EELLLDEQYNTI
+145 EELLLDDQYNTI
-157 DYFLKSLAEKNKA
+157 DYFLKSLAEKNKI

-210 IESDSRPLRGEY
+210 MESDIRHIRGEY
-222 PCIILND
+222 PSIILND

-251 DIIMERIYCKNFQD
+251 DIIMEKIYCKNFQD

-289 KKLNNLRQYICG
+289 KKLNNFRHYICG

-329 DIKNQSINQNEN
+329 DIKNQNINKNEN
-341 HSKENNNNEH
+341 HPKDNNNNNNEH
-351 ENLSLQNEN
+351 TNLSLHEN
-360 SSFISDK
+360 SSFLSEN
-367 SNMTSNDNNKDIGYK
+367 SNMTSNDNNKYISYK

-393 NENFEDFNEFNE
+393 NENFEDFNECNE
-405 IDKEYLYQN
+405 IDKDYLYQN
-414 NNILYEMENEKE
+414 NNILYGMDNEKE
-426 NKNINNNENHPLFNK
+426 NKNINNNENHPILNK
-441 HTSNDEDNEM
+441 HSSNDEDNEI
-451 LSKISKNKFRRNATH
+451 LTKLSKNKFRRNATH

-482 SNFTMTSNRKQNNYD
+482 SNVAMTTNRKQKNYE
-497 FQITDINEKN
+497 FQIIDINDKN
-507 TEDKDNDTDDSIDSE
+507 NLENKDNDIDDSIDSE

-540 FYEDHIKDKDKRKIN
+540 FYEDHINDKDKRKIN

-564 DQEIIKDKK
+564 DPEIIKDKK
-573 RLKELNDMGYANIIT
+573 RLKELNDMGYNNIIT
-588 IINKDPKFLPNHEL
+588 IINKDPNLLPNHEL

-625 LNNPKMKDKA
+625 LNNPKMKDK
-635 DEKKNNKNADNH
+635 DGEKRHADNH

-653 SNLSKSDSYF
+653 SNISKSDSYI
-663 NEEEFDKN
+663 NEEEFGKN

-679 DEEEESDE
+679 EEEEENDE
-687 DEEDEEDDQKNN
+687 DEEDEEDDNNNK

>member
-16 QNQLPKK
+16 QNQVPKK

-32 IEVEK
+32 VEVEK
-37 KQSLRLESNDKLLS
+37 KQSLRLESNDKLFS
-51 IISKNLMMHMDNSN
+51 IIGQSLIRHMNNSN
-65 SGPSEIISETKVVT
+65 SNPSEIISESKIVT
-79 SNQSNNTNSK
+79 SNQSNNTNSRGLE
-89 ANDNKTSSSKENQNT
+89 NKTSSSKENLNT
-104 NSSKEKISSKRT
+104 NSSKDKMSLKRT
-116 GKNIF
+116 GKNNF
-121 FDNNIKMSSD
+121 NDYNIKMSSD
-131 IGFIFNGKPVKKSE
+131 VSFIFNGKPVKKSE
-145 EELLLDEQYNTI
+145 EELLLDDQYNTI
-157 DYFLKSLAEKNKA
+157 DYFLKSLAEKNKI

-210 IESDSRPLRGEY
+210 MESDIRHIRGEY
-222 PCIILND
+222 PSIILND

-251 DIIMERIYCKNFQD
+251 DIIMEKIYCKNFQD

-289 KKLNNLRQYICG
+289 KKLNNFRHYICG

-329 DIKNQSINQNEN
+329 DIKNQNINKNEN
-341 HSKENNNNEH
+341 HPKDNNNNNNEH
-351 ENLSLQNEN
+351 ANLSLHEN
-360 SSFISDK
+360 SSFLSEN
-367 SNMTSNDNNKDIGYK
+367 SNMTSNDNNKYISYK

-393 NENFEDFNEFNE
+393 NENFEDFNECNE
-405 IDKEYLYQN
+405 IDKDYLYQN
-414 NNILYEMENEKE
+414 NNILYGIDNEKE
-426 NKNINNNENHPLFNK
+426 NKNINNNENHPILNK
-441 HTSNDEDNEM
+441 HMSNDEDNEI
-451 LSKISKNKFRRNATH
+451 LTKLSKNKFRRNATH

-482 SNFTMTSNRKQNNYD
+482 SNVAMTTNRKQKNYE
-497 FQITDINEKN
+497 FQIIDINDKN
-507 TEDKDNDTDDSIDSE
+507 NLENKDNDIDDSIDSE

-540 FYEDHIKDKDKRKIN
+540 FYEDHINDKDKRKIN

-564 DQEIIKDKK
+564 DPEIIKDKK
-573 RLKELNDMGYANIIT
+573 RLKELNDMGYNNIIT
-588 IINKDPKFLPNHEL
+588 IINKDPNLLPNHEL

-625 LNNPKMKDKA
+625 LNNPKMKDK
-635 DEKKNNKNADNH
+635 DGEKRHADNH

-653 SNLSKSDSYF
+653 SNISKSDSYI
-663 NEEEFDKN
+663 NEEEFGKN

-679 DEEEESDE
+679 EEEEENDE
-687 DEEDEEDDQKNN
+687 DEEDEEDDNNNK

>member
-16 QNQLPKK
+16 QNQPQKK
-23 TYNTIFLGG
+23 AYNTIFLGG
-32 IEVEK
+32 VEVEK

-51 IISKNLMMHMDNSN
+51 IIGQNLMMHMDNST
-65 SGPSEIISETKVVT
+65 SSPSEIISETKVVT
-79 SNQSNNTNSK
+79 SNRSNNTNSRTI
-89 ANDNKTSSSKENQNT
+89 DNKTSSSKENQNT
-104 NSSKEKISSKRT
+104 NSSKEKISLKRT
-116 GKNIF
+116 GKSNFIES
-121 FDNNIKMSSD
+121 NIKMSSD
-131 IGFIFNGKPVKKSE
+131 VSYIFNGKPVKKSE
-145 EELLLDEQYNTI
+145 DELLLDEQYNTLEI
-157 DYFLKSLAEKNKA
+157 FLKSLAEKNKT

-210 IESDSRPLRGEY
+210 MESDIRHIRGEY

-289 KKLNNLRQYICG
+289 KKLNNFRKYICG

-308 NLTNNP
+308 NLSNNP
-314 NFTFTSINQKYIEII
+314 NITFMSINQKYIEII
-329 DIKNQSINQNEN
+329 DIKNQNINQNKN
-341 HSKENNNNEH
+341 HSKENNNNSNNNNEH
-351 ENLSLQNEN
+351 ENLSLQNEG
-360 SSFISDK
+360 SSFFSEK
-367 SNMTSNDNNKDIGYK
+367 SNTDSKSNNKNFSYK
-382 YNYDDEEQDII
+382 YNYDDEEQEII

-405 IDKEYLYQN
+405 IDKDYLYQN
-414 NNILYEMENEKE
+414 NNILYEIENEKE
-426 NKNINNNENHPLFNK
+426 NKNINNNENHSLINK
-441 HTSNDEDNEM
+441 RSSNDEVNEII
-451 LSKISKNKFRRNATH
+451 SKLPKNKFRRNATH
-466 KINFEKGTN
+466 KINYEKGIN
-475 KNNTNYT
+475 KNSTNYT
-482 SNFTMTSNRKQNNYD
+482 SNMTMASNRKQNNYD
-497 FQITDINEKN
+497 FQIIDVNDKN
-507 TEDKDNDTDDSIDSE
+507 NLEDKNSDTDDSIDSE
-522 EGIYEIHENHKYD
+522 EGIYEIHENHKFD

-540 FYEDHIKDKDKRKIN
+540 FYEDHIRDKDKRKIN

-564 DQEIIKDKK
+564 DPEIVKDKK
-573 RLKELNDMGYANIIT
+573 RLKELNDMGVANIIT
-588 IINKDPKFLPNHEL
+588 IINKDPKLLPNHEL

-625 LNNPKMKDKA
+625 LNNPKNMDKKV
-635 DEKKNNKNADNH
+635 DEKRHHKNADNH
-647 HNNSFF
+647 HNTSFF
-653 SNLSKSDSYF
+653 SNISKSDSYF
-663 NEEEFDKN
+663 NEEEFGKN

-679 DEEEESDE
+679 EEEEE
-687 DEEDEEDDQKNN
+687 NEE

>member
-16 QNQLPKK
+16 QNQPQKK
-23 TYNTIFLGG
+23 AYNTIFLGG
-32 IEVEK
+32 VEVEK

-51 IISKNLMMHMDNSN
+51 IIGQNLMMHMDNSN
-65 SGPSEIISETKVVT
+65 SSPSEIISETKVVT
-79 SNQSNNTNSK
+79 SNQSNNTNSRTI
-89 ANDNKTSSSKENQNT
+89 DNKTSSSKENQNT
-104 NSSKEKISSKRT
+104 NSSKEKISLKRT
-116 GKNIF
+116 GKSNF
-121 FDNNIKMSSD
+121 FDSNIKMSSD
-131 IGFIFNGKPVKKSE
+131 VSYIFNGKPVKKSE
-145 EELLLDEQYNTI
+145 DELMLDEQYNTLEI
-157 DYFLKSLAEKNKA
+157 FLKSLAEKNKT

-195 TKSEEKNTKVTLQNL
+195 TKSEDKNTKVTLQNL
-210 IESDSRPLRGEY
+210 MESDIRHIRGEY

-251 DIIMERIYCKNFQD
+251 DVIMERIYCKNFQD

-289 KKLNNLRQYICG
+289 KKLNNFRKYICG

-308 NLTNNP
+308 NLSNNP

-329 DIKNQSINQNEN
+329 DIKNQNINQNGN
-341 HSKENNNNEH
+341 HSKENNNNNNNEH
-351 ENLSLQNEN
+351 ENLSLQNEE
-360 SSFISDK
+360 SSFLSENLD
-367 SNMTSNDNNKDIGYK
+367 SNDNNKNVSYK
-382 YNYDDEEQDII
+382 YNYDDEEQEII

-405 IDKEYLYQN
+405 IDKDYQYQN

-426 NKNINNNENHPLFNK
+426 NKNISNNENHPIFNK
-441 HTSNDEDNEM
+441 RSSNEEVNEII
-451 LSKISKNKFRRNATH
+451 SKLPKNKFRRNATH
-466 KINFEKGTN
+466 KINYEKGTN

-482 SNFTMTSNRKQNNYD
+482 SNMTMTSNRKQNNYD
-497 FQITDINEKN
+497 FQIEDVNDKN
-507 TEDKDNDTDDSIDSE
+507 NLEDKNNDTDDSIDSE

-540 FYEDHIKDKDKRKIN
+540 FYEDHIRDKDKRKIN

-564 DQEIIKDKK
+564 DPEIVKDKK
-573 RLKELNDMGYANIIT
+573 RLKELNDMGVANIIT
-588 IINKDPKFLPNHEL
+588 IINKDPKLLPNHEL

-625 LNNPKMKDKA
+625 LNNPKMKNKV
-635 DEKKNNKNADNH
+635 DEKKHHKNTDNH
-647 HNNSFF
+647 YNNSFF
-653 SNLSKSDSYF
+653 SNLSKSDSYLH
-663 NEEEFDKN
+663 EEEFGKN

-679 DEEEESDE
+679 EEEEENDE
-687 DEEDEEDDQKNN
+687 GKEVNNNK

>member
-16 QNQLPKK
+16 QNQVPKK

-32 IEVEK
+32 VEVEK
-37 KQSLRLESNDKLLS
+37 KQSLRLESNDKLFS
-51 IISKNLMMHMDNSN
+51 IIGQSLIRHMNNSN
-65 SGPSEIISETKVVT
+65 SNPSEIISESKIVT
-79 SNQSNNTNSK
+79 SNQSNNTNSRGLE
-89 ANDNKTSSSKENQNT
+89 NKTSSSKENLNT
-104 NSSKEKISSKRT
+104 NSSKDKMSLKRT
-116 GKNIF
+116 GKNNF
-121 FDNNIKMSSD
+121 NDYNIKMSSD
-131 IGFIFNGKPVKKSE
+131 VSFIFNGKPVKKSE
-145 EELLLDEQYNTI
+145 EELLLDDQYNTI
-157 DYFLKSLAEKNKA
+157 DYFLKSLAEKNKI

-210 IESDSRPLRGEY
+210 MESDIRHIRGEY
-222 PCIILND
+222 PSIILND

-251 DIIMERIYCKNFQD
+251 DIIMEKIYCKNFQD

-289 KKLNNLRQYICG
+289 KKLNNFRHYICG

-329 DIKNQSINQNEN
+329 DIKNQNINKNEN
-341 HSKENNNNEH
+341 HPKDNNNNNNEH
-351 ENLSLQNEN
+351 ANLSLHEN
-360 SSFISDK
+360 SSFLSEN
-367 SNMTSNDNNKDIGYK
+367 SNMTSNDNNKYISYK

-393 NENFEDFNEFNE
+393 NENFEDFNECNE
-405 IDKEYLYQN
+405 IDKDYLYQN
-414 NNILYEMENEKE
+414 NNILYGMDNEKE
-426 NKNINNNENHPLFNK
+426 NKNINNNENHPILNK
-441 HTSNDEDNEM
+441 HTSNDEDNEI
-451 LSKISKNKFRRNATH
+451 LTKLSKNKFRRNATH

-482 SNFTMTSNRKQNNYD
+482 SNVAMTTNRKQKNYE
-497 FQITDINEKN
+497 FQIIDINDKN
-507 TEDKDNDTDDSIDSE
+507 NLENKDNDIDDSIDSE

-540 FYEDHIKDKDKRKIN
+540 FYEDHINDKDKRKIN

-564 DQEIIKDKK
+564 DPEIIKDKK
-573 RLKELNDMGYANIIT
+573 RLKELNDMGYNNIIT
-588 IINKDPKFLPNHEL
+588 IINKDPNLLPNHEL

-625 LNNPKMKDKA
+625 LNNPKMKDK
-635 DEKKNNKNADNH
+635 DGEKRHVDNH

-653 SNLSKSDSYF
+653 SNISKSDSYI
-663 NEEEFDKN
+663 NEEEFGKN

-679 DEEEESDE
+679 EEEEENDE
-687 DEEDEEDDQKNN
+687 DEDDEEDDNNNK

>member
-16 QNQLPKK
+16 QNQVPKK

-32 IEVEK
+32 VEVEK
-37 KQSLRLESNDKLLS
+37 KQSLRLESNDKLFS
-51 IISKNLMMHMDNSN
+51 IIGQSLIRHMNNSN
-65 SGPSEIISETKVVT
+65 SNPSEIISESKIVT
-79 SNQSNNTNSK
+79 SNQSNNTNSRGLE
-89 ANDNKTSSSKENQNT
+89 NKTSSSKENLNT
-104 NSSKEKISSKRT
+104 NSSKDKMSLKRT
-116 GKNIF
+116 GKNNF
-121 FDNNIKMSSD
+121 NDYNIKMSSD
-131 IGFIFNGKPVKKSE
+131 VSFIFNGKPVKKSE
-145 EELLLDEQYNTI
+145 EELLLDDQYNTI
-157 DYFLKSLAEKNKA
+157 DYFLKSLAEKNKI

-210 IESDSRPLRGEY
+210 MESDIRHIRGEY
-222 PCIILND
+222 PSIILND

-251 DIIMERIYCKNFQD
+251 DIIMEKIYCKNFQD

-289 KKLNNLRQYICG
+289 KKLNNFRHYICG

-329 DIKNQSINQNEN
+329 DIKNQNLNKNEN
-341 HSKENNNNEH
+341 HPKDNNNNNNEH
-351 ENLSLQNEN
+351 ANLSLHEN
-360 SSFISDK
+360 SSFLSEN
-367 SNMTSNDNNKDIGYK
+367 SNMTSNDNNKYISYK

-393 NENFEDFNEFNE
+393 NENFEDFNECNE
-405 IDKEYLYQN
+405 IDKDYLYQN
-414 NNILYEMENEKE
+414 NNILYGMDNEKE
-426 NKNINNNENHPLFNK
+426 NKNINNNENHPILNK
-441 HTSNDEDNEM
+441 HTSNDEDNEI
-451 LSKISKNKFRRNATH
+451 LTKLSKNKFRRNATH

-482 SNFTMTSNRKQNNYD
+482 SNVAMTTNRKQKNYE
-497 FQITDINEKN
+497 FQIIDINDKN
-507 TEDKDNDTDDSIDSE
+507 NLENKDNDIDDSIDSE

-540 FYEDHIKDKDKRKIN
+540 FYEDHINDKDKRKIN

-564 DQEIIKDKK
+564 DPEIIKDKK
-573 RLKELNDMGYANIIT
+573 RLKELNDMGYNNIIT
-588 IINKDPKFLPNHEL
+588 IINKDPKLLPNHEL

-625 LNNPKMKDKA
+625 LNNPKMKDK
-635 DEKKNNKNADNH
+635 DGEKRHADNH

-653 SNLSKSDSYF
+653 SNISKSDSYI
-663 NEEEFDKN
+663 NEEEFGKN

-679 DEEEESDE
+679 EEEEENDE
-687 DEEDEEDDQKNN
+687 DEEDEEDDNNNK

>member
-16 QNQLPKK
+16 QNQVPKK

-32 IEVEK
+32 VEVEK
-37 KQSLRLESNDKLLS
+37 KQSLRLESNDKLFS
-51 IISKNLMMHMDNSN
+51 IIGQSLIRHMNNSN
-65 SGPSEIISETKVVT
+65 SNPSEIISESKIVT
-79 SNQSNNTNSK
+79 SNQSNNTNSRGLE
-89 ANDNKTSSSKENQNT
+89 NKTSSSKENLNT
-104 NSSKEKISSKRT
+104 NSSKDKMSLKRT
-116 GKNIF
+116 GKNNF
-121 FDNNIKMSSD
+121 NDYNIKMSSD
-131 IGFIFNGKPVKKSE
+131 VSFIFNGKPVKKSE
-145 EELLLDEQYNTI
+145 EELLLDDQYNTI
-157 DYFLKSLAEKNKA
+157 DYFLKSLAEKNKI

-210 IESDSRPLRGEY
+210 MESDIRHIRGEY
-222 PCIILND
+222 PSIILND

-251 DIIMERIYCKNFQD
+251 DIIMEKIYCKNFQD

-289 KKLNNLRQYICG
+289 KKLNNFRHYICG

-329 DIKNQSINQNEN
+329 DIKNQNINKNEN
-341 HSKENNNNEH
+341 HPKDNNNNNNEH
-351 ENLSLQNEN
+351 ANLSLHEN
-360 SSFISDK
+360 SSFLSEN
-367 SNMTSNDNNKDIGYK
+367 SNMTSNDNNKYISYK

-393 NENFEDFNEFNE
+393 NENFEDFNECNE
-405 IDKEYLYQN
+405 IDKDYLYQN
-414 NNILYEMENEKE
+414 NNILYGMDNEKE
-426 NKNINNNENHPLFNK
+426 NKNINNNENHPILNK
-441 HTSNDEDNEM
+441 HTSNDEDNEI
-451 LSKISKNKFRRNATH
+451 LSKLSKNKFRRNATH

-482 SNFTMTSNRKQNNYD
+482 SNVAMTTNRKQKNYE
-497 FQITDINEKN
+497 FQIIDINDKN
-507 TEDKDNDTDDSIDSE
+507 NLENKDNDIDDSIDSE

-540 FYEDHIKDKDKRKIN
+540 FYEDHINDKDKRKIN

-564 DQEIIKDKK
+564 DPEIIKDKK
-573 RLKELNDMGYANIIT
+573 RLKELNDMGYNNIIT
-588 IINKDPKFLPNHEL
+588 IINKDPNLLPNHEL

-625 LNNPKMKDKA
+625 LNNPKMKDK
-635 DEKKNNKNADNH
+635 DGEKRHVDNH

-653 SNLSKSDSYF
+653 SNISKSDSYI
-663 NEEEFDKN
+663 NEEEFGKN

-679 DEEEESDE
+679 EEEEENDE
-687 DEEDEEDDQKNN
+687 DEDDEEDDNNNK

>member
-16 QNQLPKK
+16 QNQVPKK

-32 IEVEK
+32 VEVEK
-37 KQSLRLESNDKLLS
+37 KQSLRLESNDKLFS
-51 IISKNLMMHMDNSN
+51 IIGQSLIRHMNNSN
-65 SGPSEIISETKVVT
+65 SNPSEIISESKIVT
-79 SNQSNNTNSK
+79 SNQSNNTNSRGLE
-89 ANDNKTSSSKENQNT
+89 NKTSSSKENLNT
-104 NSSKEKISSKRT
+104 NSSKEKMSLKRT
-116 GKNIF
+116 GKNNF
-121 FDNNIKMSSD
+121 NDYNIKMSSD
-131 IGFIFNGKPVKKSE
+131 VSFIFNGKPVKKSE
-145 EELLLDEQYNTI
+145 EELLLDDQYNTI
-157 DYFLKSLAEKNKA
+157 DYFLKSLAEKNKI
-170 FKSMHESKEAYSS
+170 FKSMHENKEAYSS

-210 IESDSRPLRGEY
+210 MESDIRHIRGEY
-222 PCIILND
+222 PSIILND

-251 DIIMERIYCKNFQD
+251 DIIMEKIYCKNFQD

-289 KKLNNLRQYICG
+289 KKLNNFRHYICG

-329 DIKNQSINQNEN
+329 DIKNQNINKNEN
-341 HSKENNNNEH
+341 HPKDNNNNNNEH
-351 ENLSLQNEN
+351 ANLSLHEN
-360 SSFISDK
+360 SSFLSEN
-367 SNMTSNDNNKDIGYK
+367 SNMTSNDNNKYISYK

-393 NENFEDFNEFNE
+393 NENFEDFNECNE
-405 IDKEYLYQN
+405 IDKDYLYQN
-414 NNILYEMENEKE
+414 NNILYGMDNEKE
-426 NKNINNNENHPLFNK
+426 NKNINNNENHPILNK
-441 HTSNDEDNEM
+441 HTSNDEDNEI
-451 LSKISKNKFRRNATH
+451 LTKLSKNKFRRNATH
-466 KINFEKGTN
+466 KINFEKGAN

-482 SNFTMTSNRKQNNYD
+482 SNVAMTTNRKQKNYE
-497 FQITDINEKN
+497 FQIIDINDKN
-507 TEDKDNDTDDSIDSE
+507 NLENKDNDIDDSIDSE

-540 FYEDHIKDKDKRKIN
+540 FYEDHINDKDKRKIN

-564 DQEIIKDKK
+564 DPEIIKDKK
-573 RLKELNDMGYANIIT
+573 RLKELNDMGYNNIIT
-588 IINKDPKFLPNHEL
+588 IINKDPKLLPNHEL

-625 LNNPKMKDKA
+625 LNNPKMKDK
-635 DEKKNNKNADNH
+635 DGEKRHADNH

-653 SNLSKSDSYF
+653 SNISKSDSYI
-663 NEEEFDKN
+663 NEEEFGKN

-679 DEEEESDE
+679 EEEEENDE
-687 DEEDEEDDQKNN
+687 DEDDEEDDNNNK

>member
-16 QNQLPKK
+16 QNQVPKK

-32 IEVEK
+32 VEVEK
-37 KQSLRLESNDKLLS
+37 KQSLRLESNDKLFS
-51 IISKNLMMHMDNSN
+51 IIGQSLIRHMNNSN
-65 SGPSEIISETKVVT
+65 SNPSEIISESKIVT
-79 SNQSNNTNSK
+79 SNQSNNTNSRGLE
-89 ANDNKTSSSKENQNT
+89 NKTSSSKENLNT
-104 NSSKEKISSKRT
+104 NSSKDKMSLKRT
-116 GKNIF
+116 GKNNF
-121 FDNNIKMSSD
+121 NDYNIKMSSD
-131 IGFIFNGKPVKKSE
+131 VSFIFNGKPVKKSE
-145 EELLLDEQYNTI
+145 EELLLDDQYNTI
-157 DYFLKSLAEKNKA
+157 DYFLKSLAEKNKI

-210 IESDSRPLRGEY
+210 MESDIRHIRGEY
-222 PCIILND
+222 PSIILND

-251 DIIMERIYCKNFQD
+251 DIIMEKIYCKNFQD

-289 KKLNNLRQYICG
+289 KKLNNFRHYICG

-329 DIKNQSINQNEN
+329 DIKNQNINKNEN
-341 HSKENNNNEH
+341 HPKDNNNNNNEH
-351 ENLSLQNEN
+351 ANLSLHEN
-360 SSFISDK
+360 SSFLSEN
-367 SNMTSNDNNKDIGYK
+367 SNMTSNDNNKYISYK

-393 NENFEDFNEFNE
+393 NENFEDFNECNE
-405 IDKEYLYQN
+405 IDKDYLYQN
-414 NNILYEMENEKE
+414 NNILYGMDNEKE
-426 NKNINNNENHPLFNK
+426 NKNINNNENHPILNK
-441 HTSNDEDNEM
+441 HTSNDEDNEI
-451 LSKISKNKFRRNATH
+451 LTKLSKNKFRRNATH

-482 SNFTMTSNRKQNNYD
+482 SNVAMTTNRKQKNYE
-497 FQITDINEKN
+497 FQIIDINDKN
-507 TEDKDNDTDDSIDSE
+507 NLENKDNDIDDSIDSE

-540 FYEDHIKDKDKRKIN
+540 FYEDHINDKDKRKIN

-564 DQEIIKDKK
+564 DPEIIKDKK
-573 RLKELNDMGYANIIT
+573 RLKELNDMGYNNIIT
-588 IINKDPKFLPNHEL
+588 IINKDPKLLPNHEL

-625 LNNPKMKDKA
+625 LNNPKMKDK
-635 DEKKNNKNADNH
+635 DGEKRHADNH

-653 SNLSKSDSYF
+653 SNISKSDSYI
-663 NEEEFDKN
+663 NEEEFGKN

-679 DEEEESDE
+679 EEEEENDE
-687 DEEDEEDDQKNN
+687 DEEDEEDDNNNK

>member
-16 QNQLPKK
+16 QNQVPKK

-32 IEVEK
+32 VEVEK
-37 KQSLRLESNDKLLS
+37 KQSLRLESNDKLFS
-51 IISKNLMMHMDNSN
+51 IIGQSLIRHMNNSN
-65 SGPSEIISETKVVT
+65 SNPSEIISESKIVT
-79 SNQSNNTNSK
+79 SNQSNNTNSRGLE
-89 ANDNKTSSSKENQNT
+89 NKTSSSKENLNT
-104 NSSKEKISSKRT
+104 NSSKDKMSLKRT
-116 GKNIF
+116 GKNNF
-121 FDNNIKMSSD
+121 NDYNIKMSSD
-131 IGFIFNGKPVKKSE
+131 VSFIFNGKPVKKSE
-145 EELLLDEQYNTI
+145 EELLLDDQYNTI
-157 DYFLKSLAEKNKA
+157 DYFLKSLAEKNKI

-210 IESDSRPLRGEY
+210 MESDIRHIRGEY
-222 PCIILND
+222 PSIILND

-251 DIIMERIYCKNFQD
+251 DIIMEKIYCKNFQD

-289 KKLNNLRQYICG
+289 KKLNNFRHYICG

-329 DIKNQSINQNEN
+329 DIKNQNINKNEN
-341 HSKENNNNEH
+341 HPKDNNNNNNEH
-351 ENLSLQNEN
+351 ANLSLHEN
-360 SSFISDK
+360 SSFLSEN
-367 SNMTSNDNNKDIGYK
+367 SNMTSNDNNKYISYK

-393 NENFEDFNEFNE
+393 NENFEDFNECNE
-405 IDKEYLYQN
+405 IDKDYLYQN
-414 NNILYEMENEKE
+414 NNILYGMDNEKE
-426 NKNINNNENHPLFNK
+426 NKNINNNENHPILNK
-441 HTSNDEDNEM
+441 HTSNDEDNEI
-451 LSKISKNKFRRNATH
+451 LTKLSKNKFRRNATH

-482 SNFTMTSNRKQNNYD
+482 SNVAMTTNRKQKNYE
-497 FQITDINEKN
+497 FQIIDINDKN
-507 TEDKDNDTDDSIDSE
+507 NLENKDNDIDDSIDSE

-540 FYEDHIKDKDKRKIN
+540 FYEDHINDKDKRKIN

-564 DQEIIKDKK
+564 DPEIIKDKK
-573 RLKELNDMGYANIIT
+573 RLKELNDMGYNNIIT
-588 IINKDPKFLPNHEL
+588 IINKDPKLLPNHEL

-625 LNNPKMKDKA
+625 LNNPKMKDK
-635 DEKKNNKNADNH
+635 DGEKRHADNH

-653 SNLSKSDSYF
+653 SNLSKSDSYI
-663 NEEEFDKN
+663 NEEEFGKN

-679 DEEEESDE
+679 EEEEENDE
-687 DEEDEEDDQKNN
+687 DEEDEEDDNNNK

>member
-16 QNQLPKK
+16 QNQPQKK
-23 TYNTIFLGG
+23 AYNTIFLGG
-32 IEVEK
+32 VEVEK

-51 IISKNLMMHMDNSN
+51 IIGQNLMMHMDNSN
-65 SGPSEIISETKVVT
+65 SSPSEIISETKVVT
-79 SNQSNNTNSK
+79 SNQSNNTNSRTI
-89 ANDNKTSSSKENQNT
+89 DNKTSSSKENQNT
-104 NSSKEKISSKRT
+104 NSSKEKISLKRT
-116 GKNIF
+116 GKSNF
-121 FDNNIKMSSD
+121 FDSNIKMSSD
-131 IGFIFNGKPVKKSE
+131 VSYIFNGKPVKKSE
-145 EELLLDEQYNTI
+145 DELMLDEQYNTLEI
-157 DYFLKSLAEKNKA
+157 FLKSLAEKNKT

-195 TKSEEKNTKVTLQNL
+195 TKSEDKNTKVTLQNL
-210 IESDSRPLRGEY
+210 MESDIRHIRGEY

-251 DIIMERIYCKNFQD
+251 DTIMERIYCKNFQD

-289 KKLNNLRQYICG
+289 KKLNNFRKYICG

-308 NLTNNP
+308 NLSNNP
-314 NFTFTSINQKYIEII
+314 NFTFTSINQKYIDII
-329 DIKNQSINQNEN
+329 NIKNQNINQNGN
-341 HSKENNNNEH
+341 HSKENNNNNNNEH
-351 ENLSLQNEN
+351 ENLSLQNEE
-360 SSFISDK
+360 SSFLSENLD
-367 SNMTSNDNNKDIGYK
+367 SNDNNKNVSYK
-382 YNYDDEEQDII
+382 YNYDDEEQEII

-405 IDKEYLYQN
+405 IDKDYQYQN

-426 NKNINNNENHPLFNK
+426 NKNISNNENHPIFNK
-441 HTSNDEDNEM
+441 RSSNEEVNEII
-451 LSKISKNKFRRNATH
+451 SKLPKNKFRRNATH
-466 KINFEKGTN
+466 KINYEKGTN

-482 SNFTMTSNRKQNNYD
+482 SNMTMTSNRKQNNYD
-497 FQITDINEKN
+497 FQIEDVNDKN
-507 TEDKDNDTDDSIDSE
+507 NLEDKNNGTDDSIDSE

-540 FYEDHIKDKDKRKIN
+540 FYEDHIRDKDKRKIN

-564 DQEIIKDKK
+564 DPEIVKDKK
-573 RLKELNDMGYANIIT
+573 RLKELNDMGVANIIT
-588 IINKDPKFLPNHEL
+588 IINKDPKLLPNHEL

-625 LNNPKMKDKA
+625 LNNPKMKNKV
-635 DEKKNNKNADNH
+635 DEKKHHKNTDNH
-647 HNNSFF
+647 YNNSFF
-653 SNLSKSDSYF
+653 SNLSKSDSYLH
-663 NEEEFDKN
+663 EEEFGKN

-679 DEEEESDE
+679 EEEEENDE
-687 DEEDEEDDQKNN
+687 GKEVNNNK

>member
-16 QNQLPKK
+16 QNQVPKK

-32 IEVEK
+32 VEVEK
-37 KQSLRLESNDKLLS
+37 KQSLRLESNDKLFS
-51 IISKNLMMHMDNSN
+51 IIGQSLIRHMNNSN
-65 SGPSEIISETKVVT
+65 SNPSEIISESKIVT
-79 SNQSNNTNSK
+79 SNQSNNTNSRGLE
-89 ANDNKTSSSKENQNT
+89 NKTSSSKENLNT
-104 NSSKEKISSKRT
+104 NSSKDKMSLKRT
-116 GKNIF
+116 GKNNF
-121 FDNNIKMSSD
+121 NDYNIKMSSD
-131 IGFIFNGKPVKKSE
+131 VSFIFNGKPVKKSE
-145 EELLLDEQYNTI
+145 EELLLDDQYNTI
-157 DYFLKSLAEKNKA
+157 DYFLKSLAEKNKI

-210 IESDSRPLRGEY
+210 MESDIRHIRGEY
-222 PCIILND
+222 PSIILND

-251 DIIMERIYCKNFQD
+251 DIIMEKIYCKNFQD

-289 KKLNNLRQYICG
+289 KKLNNFRHYICG

-329 DIKNQSINQNEN
+329 DIKNQNINKNEN
-341 HSKENNNNEH
+341 HPKDNNNNNNEH
-351 ENLSLQNEN
+351 ANLSLHEN
-360 SSFISDK
+360 SSFLSEN
-367 SNMTSNDNNKDIGYK
+367 SNMTSNDNNKYISYK

-393 NENFEDFNEFNE
+393 NENFEDFNECNE
-405 IDKEYLYQN
+405 IDKDYLYQN
-414 NNILYEMENEKE
+414 NNILYGMDNEKE
-426 NKNINNNENHPLFNK
+426 NKNINNNENHPILNK
-441 HTSNDEDNEM
+441 HTSNDEDNEI
-451 LSKISKNKFRRNATH
+451 LSKLSKNKFRRNATH

-482 SNFTMTSNRKQNNYD
+482 SNMAMTTNRKQKNYE
-497 FQITDINEKN
+497 FQIIDINDKN
-507 TEDKDNDTDDSIDSE
+507 NLENKDNDIDDSIDSE

-540 FYEDHIKDKDKRKIN
+540 FYEDHINDKDKRKIN

-564 DQEIIKDKK
+564 DPEIIKDKK
-573 RLKELNDMGYANIIT
+573 RLKELNDMGYNNIIT
-588 IINKDPKFLPNHEL
+588 IINKDPKLLPNHEL

-625 LNNPKMKDKA
+625 LNNPKMKDK
-635 DEKKNNKNADNH
+635 DGEKRHADNH

-653 SNLSKSDSYF
+653 SNLSKSDSYI
-663 NEEEFDKN
+663 NEEEFGKN

-679 DEEEESDE
+679 EEEEENDE
-687 DEEDEEDDQKNN
+687 DEEDEEDDNNNK

>member
-16 QNQLPKK
+16 QNQVPKK

-32 IEVEK
+32 VEVEK
-37 KQSLRLESNDKLLS
+37 KQSLRLESNDKLFS
-51 IISKNLMMHMDNSN
+51 IIGQSLIRHMNNSN
-65 SGPSEIISETKVVT
+65 SNPSEIISESKIVT
-79 SNQSNNTNSK
+79 SNQSNNTNSRGLE
-89 ANDNKTSSSKENQNT
+89 NKTSSSKENLNT
-104 NSSKEKISSKRT
+104 NSSKDKMSLKRT
-116 GKNIF
+116 GKNNF
-121 FDNNIKMSSD
+121 NDYNIKMSSD
-131 IGFIFNGKPVKKSE
+131 VSFIFNGKPVKKSE
-145 EELLLDEQYNTI
+145 EELLLDDQYNTI
-157 DYFLKSLAEKNKA
+157 DYFLKSLAEKNKI

-210 IESDSRPLRGEY
+210 MESDIRHIRGEY
-222 PCIILND
+222 PSIILND

-251 DIIMERIYCKNFQD
+251 DIIMEKIYCKNFQD

-289 KKLNNLRQYICG
+289 KKLNNFRHYICG

-329 DIKNQSINQNEN
+329 DIKNQNINKNEN
-341 HSKENNNNEH
+341 HPKDNNNNNNEH
-351 ENLSLQNEN
+351 ANLSLHEN
-360 SSFISDK
+360 SSFLSEN
-367 SNMTSNDNNKDIGYK
+367 SNMTSNDNNKYISYK

-393 NENFEDFNEFNE
+393 NENFEDFNECNE
-405 IDKEYLYQN
+405 IDKDYLYQN
-414 NNILYEMENEKE
+414 NNILYGMDNEKE
-426 NKNINNNENHPLFNK
+426 NKNINNNENHPILNK
-441 HTSNDEDNEM
+441 HTSNDEDNEI
-451 LSKISKNKFRRNATH
+451 LSKLSKNKFRRNATH

-482 SNFTMTSNRKQNNYD
+482 SNMAMTTNRKQKNYE
-497 FQITDINEKN
+497 FQIIDINDKN
-507 TEDKDNDTDDSIDSE
+507 NLENKDNDIDDSIDSE

-540 FYEDHIKDKDKRKIN
+540 FYEDHINDKDKRKIN

-564 DQEIIKDKK
+564 DPEIIKDKK
-573 RLKELNDMGYANIIT
+573 RLKELNDMGYNNIIT
-588 IINKDPKFLPNHEL
+588 IINKDPKLLPNHEL

-625 LNNPKMKDKA
+625 LNNPKMK
-635 DEKKNNKNADNH
+635 EKDGEKRHADNH

-653 SNLSKSDSYF
+653 SNLSKSDSYI
-663 NEEEFDKN
+663 NEEEFGKN

-679 DEEEESDE
+679 EEEEENDE
-687 DEEDEEDDQKNN
+687 DEEDEEDDNNNK

>member
-16 QNQLPKK
+16 QNQVPKK

-32 IEVEK
+32 VEVEK
-37 KQSLRLESNDKLLS
+37 KQSLRLESNDKLFS
-51 IISKNLMMHMDNSN
+51 IIGQSLIRHMNNSN
-65 SGPSEIISETKVVT
+65 SNPSEIISESKIVT
-79 SNQSNNTNSK
+79 SNQSNNTNSRGLE
-89 ANDNKTSSSKENQNT
+89 NKTSSSKENLNT
-104 NSSKEKISSKRT
+104 NSSKDKMSLKRT
-116 GKNIF
+116 GKNNF
-121 FDNNIKMSSD
+121 NDYNIKMSSD
-131 IGFIFNGKPVKKSE
+131 VSFIFNGKPVKKSE
-145 EELLLDEQYNTI
+145 EELLLDDQYNTI
-157 DYFLKSLAEKNKA
+157 DYFLKSLAEKNKI

-210 IESDSRPLRGEY
+210 MESDIRHIRGEY
-222 PCIILND
+222 PSIILND

-251 DIIMERIYCKNFQD
+251 DIIMEKIYCKNFQD

-289 KKLNNLRQYICG
+289 KKLNNFRHYICG

-329 DIKNQSINQNEN
+329 DIKNQNINKNEN
-341 HSKENNNNEH
+341 HPKDNNNNNNEH
-351 ENLSLQNEN
+351 ENLSLHEN
-360 SSFISDK
+360 SSFLSEN
-367 SNMTSNDNNKDIGYK
+367 SNMTSNDNNKYISYK

-393 NENFEDFNEFNE
+393 NENFEDFNECNE
-405 IDKEYLYQN
+405 IDKDYLYQN
-414 NNILYEMENEKE
+414 NNILYGMDNEKE
-426 NKNINNNENHPLFNK
+426 NKNINNNENHPILNK
-441 HTSNDEDNEM
+441 HTSNDEDNEI
-451 LSKISKNKFRRNATH
+451 LTKLSKNKFRRNATH

-482 SNFTMTSNRKQNNYD
+482 SNVAMTTNRKQKNYE
-497 FQITDINEKN
+497 FQIIDINDKN
-507 TEDKDNDTDDSIDSE
+507 NLENKDNDIDDSIDSE

-540 FYEDHIKDKDKRKIN
+540 FYEDHINDKDKRKIN

-564 DQEIIKDKK
+564 DPEIIKDKK
-573 RLKELNDMGYANIIT
+573 RLKELNDMGYNNIIT
-588 IINKDPKFLPNHEL
+588 IINKDPKLLPNHEL

-625 LNNPKMKDKA
+625 LNNPKMKDK
-635 DEKKNNKNADNH
+635 DGEKRHADNH

-653 SNLSKSDSYF
+653 SNISKSDSYI
-663 NEEEFDKN
+663 NEEEFGKN

-679 DEEEESDE
+679 EEEEENDE
-687 DEEDEEDDQKNN
+687 DEEDEEDDNNNK

>member
-16 QNQLPKK
+16 QNQPQKK
-23 TYNTIFLGG
+23 AYNTIFLGG
-32 IEVEK
+32 VEVEK

-51 IISKNLMMHMDNSN
+51 IIGQNLMMHMDNSN
-65 SGPSEIISETKVVT
+65 SSPSEIISETKVVT
-79 SNQSNNTNSK
+79 SNQSNNTNSRTI
-89 ANDNKTSSSKENQNT
+89 DNKTSSSKENQNT
-104 NSSKEKISSKRT
+104 NSSKEKISLKRT
-116 GKNIF
+116 GKSNF
-121 FDNNIKMSSD
+121 FDSNIKMSSD
-131 IGFIFNGKPVKKSE
+131 VSYIFNGKPVKKSE
-145 EELLLDEQYNTI
+145 DELMLDEQYNTLEI
-157 DYFLKSLAEKNKA
+157 FLKSLAEKNKT

-195 TKSEEKNTKVTLQNL
+195 TKSEDKNTKVTLQNL
-210 IESDSRPLRGEY
+210 MESDIRHIRGEY

-251 DIIMERIYCKNFQD
+251 DVIMERIYCKNFQD

-289 KKLNNLRQYICG
+289 KKLNNFRKYICG

-308 NLTNNP
+308 NLSNNP

-329 DIKNQSINQNEN
+329 DIKNQNINQNGN
-341 HSKENNNNEH
+341 HSKENNNNNNNEH
-351 ENLSLQNEN
+351 ENLSLQNEE
-360 SSFISDK
+360 SSFLSENLD
-367 SNMTSNDNNKDIGYK
+367 SNDNNKNVSYK
-382 YNYDDEEQDII
+382 YNYDDEEQEII

-405 IDKEYLYQN
+405 IDKDYQYQN

-426 NKNINNNENHPLFNK
+426 NKNISNNENHPIFNK
-441 HTSNDEDNEM
+441 RSSNEEVNEII
-451 LSKISKNKFRRNATH
+451 SKLPKNKFRRNATH
-466 KINFEKGTN
+466 KINYEKGTN

-482 SNFTMTSNRKQNNYD
+482 SNMTMTSNRKQNNYD
-497 FQITDINEKN
+497 FQIEDVNDKN
-507 TEDKDNDTDDSIDSE
+507 NLEDKNNDTDDSIDSE

-540 FYEDHIKDKDKRKIN
+540 FYEDHIRDKDKRKIN

-564 DQEIIKDKK
+564 DPEIVKDKK
-573 RLKELNDMGYANIIT
+573 RLKELNDMGVANIIT
-588 IINKDPKFLPNHEL
+588 IINKDPKLLPNHEL

-625 LNNPKMKDKA
+625 LNNPKMKNKV
-635 DEKKNNKNADNH
+635 DEKKHHKNTDNH
-647 HNNSFF
+647 YNNSFF

-663 NEEEFDKN
+663 HEEEFGKN

-679 DEEEESDE
+679 EEEEENDE
-687 DEEDEEDDQKNN
+687 GKEGNNNK

>member
-16 QNQLPKK
+16 QNQPQKK
-23 TYNTIFLGG
+23 AYNTIFLGG
-32 IEVEK
+32 VEVEK

-51 IISKNLMMHMDNSN
+51 IIGQNLMMHMDNSN
-65 SGPSEIISETKVVT
+65 SSPSEIISETKVVT
-79 SNQSNNTNSK
+79 SNQSNNTNSRTI
-89 ANDNKTSSSKENQNT
+89 DNKTSSSKENQNT
-104 NSSKEKISSKRT
+104 NSSKEKISLKRT
-116 GKNIF
+116 GKSNF
-121 FDNNIKMSSD
+121 FDSNIKMSSD
-131 IGFIFNGKPVKKSE
+131 VSYIFNGKPVKKSE
-145 EELLLDEQYNTI
+145 DELMLDEQYNTLEI
-157 DYFLKSLAEKNKA
+157 FLKSLAEKNKT

-195 TKSEEKNTKVTLQNL
+195 TKSEDKNTKVTLQNL
-210 IESDSRPLRGEY
+210 MESDIRHIRGEY

-251 DIIMERIYCKNFQD
+251 DVIMERIYCKNFQD

-289 KKLNNLRQYICG
+289 KKLNNFRKYICG

-308 NLTNNP
+308 NLSNNP

-329 DIKNQSINQNEN
+329 DIKNQNINQNGN
-341 HSKENNNNEH
+341 HSKENNNNNNNEH
-351 ENLSLQNEN
+351 ENLSLQNEE
-360 SSFISDK
+360 SSFLSENLD
-367 SNMTSNDNNKDIGYK
+367 SNDNNKNVSYK
-382 YNYDDEEQDII
+382 YNYDDEEQEII

-405 IDKEYLYQN
+405 IDKDYQYQN

-426 NKNINNNENHPLFNK
+426 NKNISNNENHPIFNK
-441 HTSNDEDNEM
+441 RSSNEEVNEII
-451 LSKISKNKFRRNATH
+451 SKLPKNKFRRNATH
-466 KINFEKGTN
+466 KINYEKGTN

-482 SNFTMTSNRKQNNYD
+482 SNMTMTSNRKQNNYD
-497 FQITDINEKN
+497 FQIEDVNDKN
-507 TEDKDNDTDDSIDSE
+507 NLEDKNNDTDDSIDSE

-540 FYEDHIKDKDKRKIN
+540 FYEDHIRDKDKRKIN

-564 DQEIIKDKK
+564 DPEIVKDKK
-573 RLKELNDMGYANIIT
+573 RLKELNDMGVANIIT
-588 IINKDPKFLPNHEL
+588 IINKDPKLLPNHEL

-625 LNNPKMKDKA
+625 LNNPKNMDKKV
-635 DEKKNNKNADNH
+635 DEKRHHKNADNH
-647 HNNSFF
+647 HNTSFF
-653 SNLSKSDSYF
+653 SNISKSDSYF
-663 NEEEFDKN
+663 NEEEFGKN

-679 DEEEESDE
+679 EEEEE
-687 DEEDEEDDQKNN
+687 NEE

>member
-16 QNQLPKK
+16 QNQVPKK

-32 IEVEK
+32 VEVEK
-37 KQSLRLESNDKLLS
+37 KQSLRLESNDKLFS
-51 IISKNLMMHMDNSN
+51 IIGQSLIRHMNNSN
-65 SGPSEIISETKVVT
+65 SNPSEIISESKIVT
-79 SNQSNNTNSK
+79 SNQSNNTNSRGLE
-89 ANDNKTSSSKENQNT
+89 NKTSSSKENLNT
-104 NSSKEKISSKRT
+104 NSSKDKMSLKRT
-116 GKNIF
+116 GKNNF
-121 FDNNIKMSSD
+121 NDYNIKMSSD
-131 IGFIFNGKPVKKSE
+131 VSFIFNGKPVKKSE
-145 EELLLDEQYNTI
+145 EELLLDDQYNTI
-157 DYFLKSLAEKNKA
+157 DYFLKSLAEKNKI

-210 IESDSRPLRGEY
+210 MESDIRHIRGEY
-222 PCIILND
+222 PSIILND

-251 DIIMERIYCKNFQD
+251 DIIMEKIYCKNFQD

-289 KKLNNLRQYICG
+289 KKLNNFRHYICG

-329 DIKNQSINQNEN
+329 DIKNQNINKNEN
-341 HSKENNNNEH
+341 HPKDNNNNNNEH
-351 ENLSLQNEN
+351 ANLSLHEN
-360 SSFISDK
+360 SSFLSEN
-367 SNMTSNDNNKDIGYK
+367 SNMTSNDNNKYISYK

-393 NENFEDFNEFNE
+393 NENFEDFNECNE
-405 IDKEYLYQN
+405 IDKDYLYQN
-414 NNILYEMENEKE
+414 NNILYGMDNEKE
-426 NKNINNNENHPLFNK
+426 NKNINNNENHPILNK
-441 HTSNDEDNEM
+441 HTSNDEDNEI
-451 LSKISKNKFRRNATH
+451 LTKLSKNKFRRNATH

-482 SNFTMTSNRKQNNYD
+482 SNVAMTTNRKQKNYE
-497 FQITDINEKN
+497 FQIIDINDKN
-507 TEDKDNDTDDSIDSE
+507 NLENKDNDIDDSIDSE

-540 FYEDHIKDKDKRKIN
+540 FYEDHINDKDKRKIN

-564 DQEIIKDKK
+564 DPEIIKDKK
-573 RLKELNDMGYANIIT
+573 RLKELNDMGYNNIIT
-588 IINKDPKFLPNHEL
+588 IINKDPKLLPNHEL

-620 IQQII
+620 IQQIM
-625 LNNPKMKDKA
+625 LNNPKMKDK
-635 DEKKNNKNADNH
+635 DGEKRHVDNH

-653 SNLSKSDSYF
+653 SNISKSDSYI
-663 NEEEFDKN
+663 NEEEFGKN

-679 DEEEESDE
+679 EEEEENDE
-687 DEEDEEDDQKNN
+687 DEEDEEDDNNNK

>member
-16 QNQLPKK
+16 QNQVPKK

-32 IEVEK
+32 VEVEK
-37 KQSLRLESNDKLLS
+37 KQSLRLESNDKLFS
-51 IISKNLMMHMDNSN
+51 IIGQSLIRHMNNSN
-65 SGPSEIISETKVVT
+65 SNPSEIISESKIVT
-79 SNQSNNTNSK
+79 SNQSNNTNSRGLE
-89 ANDNKTSSSKENQNT
+89 NKTSSSKENLNT
-104 NSSKEKISSKRT
+104 NSSKDKMSLKRT
-116 GKNIF
+116 GKNNF
-121 FDNNIKMSSD
+121 NDYNIKMSSD
-131 IGFIFNGKPVKKSE
+131 VSFIFNGKPVKKSE
-145 EELLLDEQYNTI
+145 EELLLDDQYNTI
-157 DYFLKSLAEKNKA
+157 DYFLKSLAEKNKI

-210 IESDSRPLRGEY
+210 MESDIRHIRGEY
-222 PCIILND
+222 PSIILND

-251 DIIMERIYCKNFQD
+251 DIIMEKIYCKNFQD

-289 KKLNNLRQYICG
+289 KKLNNFRHYICG

-329 DIKNQSINQNEN
+329 DIKNQNINKNEN
-341 HSKENNNNEH
+341 HPKDNNNNNNEH
-351 ENLSLQNEN
+351 ANLSLHEN
-360 SSFISDK
+360 SSFLSEN
-367 SNMTSNDNNKDIGYK
+367 SNMTSNDNNKYISYK

-393 NENFEDFNEFNE
+393 NENFEDFNECNE
-405 IDKEYLYQN
+405 IDKDYLYQN
-414 NNILYEMENEKE
+414 NNILYGMDNEKE
-426 NKNINNNENHPLFNK
+426 NKNINNNENHPILNK
-441 HTSNDEDNEM
+441 HSSNDEDNEI
-451 LSKISKNKFRRNATH
+451 LTKLSKNKFRRNATH

-482 SNFTMTSNRKQNNYD
+482 SNVAMTTNRKQKNYE
-497 FQITDINEKN
+497 FQIIDINDKN
-507 TEDKDNDTDDSIDSE
+507 NLENKDNDIDDSIDSE

-540 FYEDHIKDKDKRKIN
+540 FYEDHINDKDKRKIN

-564 DQEIIKDKK
+564 DPEIIKDKK
-573 RLKELNDMGYANIIT
+573 RLKELNDMGYNNIIT
-588 IINKDPKFLPNHEL
+588 IINKDPKLLPNHEL

-625 LNNPKMKDKA
+625 LNNPKMKDK
-635 DEKKNNKNADNH
+635 DGEKRHADNH

-653 SNLSKSDSYF
+653 SNLSKSDSYI
-663 NEEEFDKN
+663 NEEEFGKN

-679 DEEEESDE
+679 EEEEENDE
-687 DEEDEEDDQKNN
+687 DEEDEEDDNNNK

>member
-16 QNQLPKK
+16 QNQVPKK

-32 IEVEK
+32 VEVEK
-37 KQSLRLESNDKLLS
+37 KQSLRLESNDKLFS
-51 IISKNLMMHMDNSN
+51 IIGQSLIRHMNNSN
-65 SGPSEIISETKVVT
+65 SNPSEIISESKIVT
-79 SNQSNNTNSK
+79 SNQSNNTNSRGLE
-89 ANDNKTSSSKENQNT
+89 NKTSSSKENLNT
-104 NSSKEKISSKRT
+104 NSSKDKMSLKRT
-116 GKNIF
+116 GKNNF
-121 FDNNIKMSSD
+121 NDYNIKMSSD
-131 IGFIFNGKPVKKSE
+131 VSFIFNGKPVKKSE
-145 EELLLDEQYNTI
+145 EELLLDDQYNTI
-157 DYFLKSLAEKNKA
+157 DYFLKSLAEKNKI

-210 IESDSRPLRGEY
+210 MESDIRHIRGEY
-222 PCIILND
+222 PSIILND

-251 DIIMERIYCKNFQD
+251 DIIMEKIYCKNFQD

-289 KKLNNLRQYICG
+289 KKLNNFRHYICG

-329 DIKNQSINQNEN
+329 DIKNQNINKNEN
-341 HSKENNNNEH
+341 HPKDNNNNNNEH
-351 ENLSLQNEN
+351 ANLSLHEN
-360 SSFISDK
+360 SSFLSEN
-367 SNMTSNDNNKDIGYK
+367 SNMTSNDNNKYISYK

-393 NENFEDFNEFNE
+393 NENFEDFNECNE
-405 IDKEYLYQN
+405 IDKDYLYQN
-414 NNILYEMENEKE
+414 NNILYGMDNEKE
-426 NKNINNNENHPLFNK
+426 NKNINNNENHPILNK
-441 HTSNDEDNEM
+441 HTSNDEDNEI
-451 LSKISKNKFRRNATH
+451 LSKLSKNKFRRNATH

-482 SNFTMTSNRKQNNYD
+482 SNVAMTTNRKQKNYE
-497 FQITDINEKN
+497 FQIIDINDKN
-507 TEDKDNDTDDSIDSE
+507 NLENKDDDIDDSIDSE

-540 FYEDHIKDKDKRKIN
+540 FYEDHINDKDKRKIN

-564 DQEIIKDKK
+564 DPEIIKDKK
-573 RLKELNDMGYANIIT
+573 RLKELNDMGYNNIIT
-588 IINKDPKFLPNHEL
+588 IINKDPKLLPNHEL

-625 LNNPKMKDKA
+625 LNNPKMKDK
-635 DEKKNNKNADNH
+635 DREKRHADNH

-653 SNLSKSDSYF
+653 SNLSKSDSYI
-663 NEEEFDKN
+663 NEEEFGKN

-679 DEEEESDE
+679 EEEEENDE
-687 DEEDEEDDQKNN
+687 DEEDEEDDNNNK

>member
-1 MRRIINERSRNRKKS
+1 MRKINNERSRNRKKS

-23 TYNTIFLGG
+23 KYNTIVLGRV
-32 IEVEK
+32 ELEK
-37 KQSLRLESNDKLLS
+37 KQSLRLQSNDKLLS
-51 IISKNLMMHMDNSN
+51 KISQNLLMHMNNSN
-65 SGPSEIISETKVVT
+65 SSPSEIISESKVVT

-89 ANDNKTSSSKENQNT
+89 AIDNKTSSSKENQNT
-104 NSSKEKISSKRT
+104 NSSKEKISLKRT

-131 IGFIFNGKPVKKSE
+131 VNLIFNGKPMRKTE
-145 EELLLDEQYNTI
+145 DELLLDEQYNTI
-157 DYFLKSLAEKNKA
+157 DYFLKSLADKNKI
-170 FKSMHESKEAYSS
+170 FKSTHDGKEAYSS

-210 IESDSRPLRGEY
+210 MESDIRPIRGEY

-229 KIDVEKA
+229 KLDVEKA
-236 DNKLEILM
+236 DNKLEVLM

-289 KKLNNLRQYICG
+289 KKLNNFRQYICG

-308 NLTNNP
+308 NLSNNP

-329 DIKNQSINQNEN
+329 DIKNNNLNQNEN
-341 HSKENNNNEH
+341 HSKDNNNNNEH
-351 ENLSLQNEN
+351 ENLSLQNNN
-360 SSFISDK
+360 SSFFSEK
-367 SNMTSNDNNKDIGYK
+367 SNMVSNDNNKDISYK
-382 YNYDDEEQDII
+382 CNYDDEEQDII

-405 IDKEYLYQN
+405 IGKDYLYQN
-414 NNILYEMENEKE
+414 NNFLYEMDFEKE
-426 NKNINNNENHPLFNK
+426 NKNINNIENRPTFNK
-441 HTSNDEDNEM
+441 HISNEEDNEIV
-451 LSKISKNKFRRNATH
+451 SKLSKNKFRRNATH
-466 KINFEKGTN
+466 KINFDKGTN

-482 SNFTMTSNRKQNNYD
+482 SNMTMASNRKQDNYD
-497 FQITDINEKN
+497 FQITDINDKIN
-507 TEDKDNDTDDSIDSE
+507 TEDKNNDTDSIDSE
-522 EGIYEIHENHKYD
+522 EGIYEIHENHKFD
-535 IPKLL
+535 IPKLI
-540 FYEDHIKDKDKRKIN
+540 FYEDHIRDKEKRKIN

-564 DQEIIKDKK
+564 DPEIIKDKK
-573 RLKELNDMGYANIIT
+573 RLKELNDMGYTNIIT
-588 IINKDPKFLPNHEL
+588 IINKDPKLLPNHEL

-635 DEKKNNKNADNH
+635 DGKKHHKKAKNH

-663 NEEEFDKN
+663 NEEEFGKN
-671 KILNFADD
+671 RILNFADD
-679 DEEEESDE
+679 EEEENDE
-687 DEEDEEDDQKNN
+687 DEEDEEDDKHKK

>member
-16 QNQLPKK
+16 QNQPQKK
-23 TYNTIFLGG
+23 AYNTIFLGG
-32 IEVEK
+32 VEVEK

-51 IISKNLMMHMDNSN
+51 IIGQNLMMHMDNSN
-65 SGPSEIISETKVVT
+65 SSPSEIISETKVVT
-79 SNQSNNTNSK
+79 SNQSNNTNSRTI
-89 ANDNKTSSSKENQNT
+89 DNKTSSSKENQNT
-104 NSSKEKISSKRT
+104 NSSKEKISLKRT
-116 GKNIF
+116 GKSNF
-121 FDNNIKMSSD
+121 FDSNIKMSSD
-131 IGFIFNGKPVKKSE
+131 VSYIFNGKPVKKSE
-145 EELLLDEQYNTI
+145 DELMLDEQYNTLEI
-157 DYFLKSLAEKNKA
+157 FLKSLAEKNKT

-195 TKSEEKNTKVTLQNL
+195 TKSEDKNTKVTLQNL
-210 IESDSRPLRGEY
+210 MESDIRHIRGEY

-251 DIIMERIYCKNFQD
+251 DVIMERIYCKNFQD

-289 KKLNNLRQYICG
+289 KKLNNFRKYICG

-308 NLTNNP
+308 NLSNNP

-329 DIKNQSINQNEN
+329 DIKNQNINQNGN
-341 HSKENNNNEH
+341 HSKENNNNNNNEH
-351 ENLSLQNEN
+351 ENLSLQNEE
-360 SSFISDK
+360 SSFLSENLD
-367 SNMTSNDNNKDIGYK
+367 SNDNNKNVSYK
-382 YNYDDEEQDII
+382 YNYDDEEQEII

-405 IDKEYLYQN
+405 IDKDYQYQN

-426 NKNINNNENHPLFNK
+426 NKNISNNENHPIFNK
-441 HTSNDEDNEM
+441 RSSNEEVNEII
-451 LSKISKNKFRRNATH
+451 SKLPKNKFRRNATH
-466 KINFEKGTN
+466 KINYEKGTN

-482 SNFTMTSNRKQNNYD
+482 SNMTMTSNRKQNNYD
-497 FQITDINEKN
+497 FQIEDVNDKN
-507 TEDKDNDTDDSIDSE
+507 NLEDKNNDTDDSIDSE

-540 FYEDHIKDKDKRKIN
+540 FYEDHIRDKDKRKIN

-564 DQEIIKDKK
+564 DPEIVKDKK
-573 RLKELNDMGYANIIT
+573 RLKELNDMGVANIIT
-588 IINKDPKFLPNHEL
+588 IINKDPKLLPNHEL

-625 LNNPKMKDKA
+625 LNNPKMKNKV
-635 DEKKNNKNADNH
+635 DEKKHHKNTDNH
-647 HNNSFF
+647 YNNSFF
-653 SNLSKSDSYF
+653 SNLSKSDSYLH
-663 NEEEFDKN
+663 EEEFGKN

-679 DEEEESDE
+679 EEEEENDE
-687 DEEDEEDDQKNN
+687 GKEGNNNK

>member
-16 QNQLPKK
+16 QNQVPKK

-32 IEVEK
+32 VEVEK
-37 KQSLRLESNDKLLS
+37 KQSLRLESNDKLFS
-51 IISKNLMMHMDNSN
+51 IIGQSLIRHMNNSN
-65 SGPSEIISETKVVT
+65 SNPSEIISESKIVT
-79 SNQSNNTNSK
+79 SNQSNNTNSRGLE
-89 ANDNKTSSSKENQNT
+89 NKTSSSKENLNT
-104 NSSKEKISSKRT
+104 NSSKDKMSLKRT
-116 GKNIF
+116 GKNNF
-121 FDNNIKMSSD
+121 NDYNIKMSSD
-131 IGFIFNGKPVKKSE
+131 VSFIFNGKPVKKSE
-145 EELLLDEQYNTI
+145 EELLLDDQYNTI
-157 DYFLKSLAEKNKA
+157 DYFLKSLAEKNKI

-210 IESDSRPLRGEY
+210 MESDIRHIRGEY
-222 PCIILND
+222 PSIILND

-289 KKLNNLRQYICG
+289 KKLNNFRHYICG

-329 DIKNQSINQNEN
+329 DIKNQNINKNEN
-341 HSKENNNNEH
+341 HPKDNNNNNNEH
-351 ENLSLQNEN
+351 ANLSLHEN
-360 SSFISDK
+360 SSFLSEN
-367 SNMTSNDNNKDIGYK
+367 SNMTSNDNNKYISYK

-393 NENFEDFNEFNE
+393 NENFEDFNECNE
-405 IDKEYLYQN
+405 IDKDYLYQN
-414 NNILYEMENEKE
+414 NNILYGMDNEKE
-426 NKNINNNENHPLFNK
+426 NKNINNNENHPILNK
-441 HTSNDEDNEM
+441 HMSNDEDNEI
-451 LSKISKNKFRRNATH
+451 LSKLSKNKFRRNATH

-482 SNFTMTSNRKQNNYD
+482 SNVAMTTNRKQKNYE
-497 FQITDINEKN
+497 FQIIDINDKN
-507 TEDKDNDTDDSIDSE
+507 NLENKDNDIDDSIDSE

-540 FYEDHIKDKDKRKIN
+540 FYEDHINDKDKRKIN

-564 DQEIIKDKK
+564 DPEIIKDKK
-573 RLKELNDMGYANIIT
+573 RLKELNDMGYNNIIT
-588 IINKDPKFLPNHEL
+588 IINKDPNLLPNHEL

-625 LNNPKMKDKA
+625 LNNPKMK
-635 DEKKNNKNADNH
+635 EKDGEKRHADNH

-653 SNLSKSDSYF
+653 SNLSKSDSYI
-663 NEEEFDKN
+663 NEEEFGKN

-679 DEEEESDE
+679 EEEEENDE
-687 DEEDEEDDQKNN
+687 DEEDEEDDNNNK